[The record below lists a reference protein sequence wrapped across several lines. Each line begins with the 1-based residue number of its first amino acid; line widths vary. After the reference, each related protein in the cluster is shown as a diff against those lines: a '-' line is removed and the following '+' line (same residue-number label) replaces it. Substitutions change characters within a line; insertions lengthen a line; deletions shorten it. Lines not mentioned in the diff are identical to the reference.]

1 MKKAISF
8 LLTLILLFSAL
19 PLETLAFAGDIWPTN
34 PATVEQ
40 ITLEDGALVLQNGY
54 IRVALRRF
62 FGSTPYLTTVPTA
75 KPDGEDNIFCNSQI
89 MWCNF
94 IMYEGGKEIV
104 DPAVVELKKAEF
116 TNRTPNGATSAIK
129 AEYSLLTA
137 MNRVTATMTVYY
149 ELVQLKESGSS
160 KEGTWGVLSSVS
172 DILIDKDSLPKENRD
187 FAFTCGYSI
196 NGFTGMGHS
205 SVLEKPGGPAIKM
218 SRTTVPEKKDGK
230 PLKIT
235 TETSVFTAPV
245 ENLNTKTV
253 PKGYSQWGDVDGVYI
268 TEAYVDAYPWANPFA
283 GLSDYYEK
291 EIQSSSGKDKPIRV
305 ALPRFV
311 SVEPGDKPIHTRVE
325 FESRVGIGFS
335 REDISEESAHFLWG
349 FRELKSAA
357 VTVPSE
363 PDKVDSSIYAKQLAA
378 FADSKGGVR
387 VEPVANGSALEALK
401 KQYGASPIALIN
413 GDYESKNGEAFTF
426 TGGAAML
433 SPSVAATWDT
443 KKGRLV
449 IHRDGSVEQKGVSL
463 NAPTFKF
470 YQPKSG
476 GENELKIT
484 LVKEGFQFGI
494 NPDKNDAI
502 IFVDIPYASVKLE
515 QADTDT
521 EGNLAFNGNIGFQT
535 IFDGA
540 EFSLTELGYGLN
552 EKHEFKVNGIH
563 ATGKFNTASLI
574 GLELAEVEGEVN
586 TFKGRELYAFSLKL
600 NAMDLFETEAELA
613 LVRSKKDGSLLP
625 DNLWFYV
632 KASPGIVLIPPIP
645 VGQLNGGGAGFKNL
659 ASTVNGDYFAIPPI
673 KLRGALTGTYMHLIE
688 GTGNVVLGPSE
699 ISLKATDVG
708 LVGTNASIVESFG
721 YSLKLEGQER
731 SYKNV
736 SYKGV
741 YFVGSKELEVAL
753 PSTEI
758 NVIKLD
764 SAIRLGAFGGV
775 NNGNDQVYLGI
786 GANGTVG
793 GRVQIPENIRAIGGL
808 GVDVANINLI
818 VGGQTTFPIRNVS
831 VEEGMKQAFENVDV
845 YIGAMAYVG
854 NWLANA
860 RVWVLVPQIVETD
873 FRKGGGWDIE
883 VKVFGYLPEWNWE
896 DKGVTPIVQGMLLE
910 DSGEDVPEIYTEEAA
925 EPSAAAQ
932 EAIEQETAEQ
942 ETAVPESTTEGNEET
957 AAETPSGEPSET
969 PSGEP
974 SETPSAAPVETPSG
988 ASVEIPSATPVVEE
1002 STGQEAAAQEAI
1014 GGTEVQAEANGG
1026 SAPEAPVVEESTG
1039 QEEAVQEEAEQENS
1053 SETKTEAQESEEETT
1068 VSGNTAGTETE
1079 EAPASEEEVE
1089 DVSKRPVRK
1098 APVPRN
1104 GGKIQAE
1111 ITVDGGEG
1119 KTPYILLAFDGT
1131 ATEEDIKDNL
1141 KIQKDSTGIN
1151 INWIEEGKDPTD
1163 PDAEINATI
1172 IANMKKSEDDGKVY
1186 HLALMRLK
1194 EGGTYSVSAENG
1206 LSFTDEKG
1214 IDVEPFEELKL
1225 NLDSSNKELAGQV
1238 KHPAENTTYVLR
1250 TYFANTKGGADYLI
1264 DERQI
1269 DAPDNISVSIPTAG
1283 ALSPTGSYYVTSF
1296 LMMEKTA
1303 DLDGDGVDET
1313 ALAAIANQQF
1323 DEQISYTNSNQPGTP
1338 QNVTLELAGNEVM
1351 SAGWKA
1357 VTDADGYAV
1366 RIYQQKGSD
1375 WVDTGFGYDLDK
1387 ETTSINMALTV
1398 GGEETGESKNLSAN
1412 ETYKVGVRAY
1422 RTVEKGK
1429 YYSEE
1434 TFSADKYLP
1443 EYQPLDFMLKVNG
1456 TDCIPDENG
1465 VFHAYI
1471 GGASNTLS
1479 VSSSVQGAGFRVM
1492 RMDRDTGNVITS
1504 DGNGQ
1509 YTIPGFEGSLM
1520 LRIDGITGISGSS
1533 AEDVTSKFLLVSRD
1547 DTAPMLTLSD
1557 PMFYADRTT
1566 GKYQITGMA
1575 DAGSEIL
1582 YGKDGGEST
1591 RAAADGSFTVT
1602 GVLDDSENGDSLYL
1616 TAKDSAGNESAP
1628 QLALIARQTVK
1639 HTVTVNGSHD
1649 QNSGAGDYTANST
1662 VTVRAGI
1669 RSGYTFNGW
1678 TSDSGIVFADARA
1691 SETVFVMPDKAV
1703 TVTANWVRGEENG
1716 ASGGN
1721 NSRQNDHHRSLES
1734 DAIMQWKK
1742 GSGNVEQSIARIW
1755 QGDLKDQAVTTGS
1768 FLDIEEAKN
1777 DRDMTD
1783 TGNIGEAE
1791 TVPGADSTVS
1801 SGEPE
1806 STPDTTGITETT
1818 AGTTETGKTA
1828 DSSVGRILWIILLT
1842 VLGTGIAGGA
1852 VIVFIAKKRSRD

>member
-40 ITLEDGALVLQNGY
+40 ITLDDGALVLQNGY

-62 FGSTPYLTTVPTA
+62 LGSTPYLTTVPTA

-94 IMYEGGKEIV
+94 IMYESGKEIV

-116 TNRTPNGATSAIK
+116 TNRTPNGSTSAIK

-137 MNRVTATMTVYY
+137 MNHITATMTVYY

-160 KEGTWGVLSSVS
+160 KKGTWGVLSSVS
-172 DILIDKDSLPKENRD
+172 DVLIDEDSMPEDVDYNI
-187 FAFTCGYSI
+187 TCGYSI

-218 SRTTVPEKKDGK
+218 SRTTVPQEKDGK

-235 TETSVFTAPV
+235 TENSVFTAPV

-253 PKGYSQWGDVDGVYI
+253 PKGYSEWGDVDGVYI

-305 ALPRFV
+305 ALPTSV
-311 SVEPGDKPIHTRVE
+311 SVEPGDKPINTRVE
-325 FESRVGIGFS
+325 FGSTVGHDYS
-335 REDISEESAHFLWG
+335 REYISEGSAHFLWG

-357 VTVPSE
+357 ATVPSE

-387 VEPVANGSALEALK
+387 VEPVADGAALEALK

-443 KKGRLV
+443 KRGSLV

-470 YQPKSG
+470 YQPKSD

-502 IFVDIPYASVKLE
+502 VFVDIPYASVKLK
-515 QADTDT
+515 QADTDIA
-521 EGNLAFNGNIGFQT
+521 GNLVFNGHIGFQT

-736 SYKGV
+736 GYKGV

-775 NNGNDQVYLGI
+775 NNSNDRVYLGI

-910 DSGEDVPEIYTEEAA
+910 DCGEDVLDIYTEEAA
-925 EPSAAAQ
+925 EPSAA
-932 EAIEQETAEQ
+932 
-942 ETAVPESTTEGNEET
+942 VPESTMEGNGET
-957 AAETPSGEPSET
+957 ATETPSGTPVET
-969 PSGEP
+969 PSGTPVETP
-974 SETPSAAPVETPSG
+974 SGAPVETSSGAPVETPSEAPVETPSEAPVETPSEALVETPSAAPV
-988 ASVEIPSATPVVEE
+988 VE
-1002 STGQEAAAQEAI
+1002 STGQEAAAQEAAAQEAIGGIEVQEAAAQEAIGEIEVQEAAAQEVI
-1014 GGTEVQAEANGG
+1014 GGTEVQ
-1026 SAPEAPVVEESTG
+1026 
-1039 QEEAVQEEAEQENS
+1039 EEAVQENT

-1079 EAPASEEEVE
+1079 EAPVSEEDVEDVE

-1098 APVPRN
+1098 APAPRN
-1104 GGKIQAE
+1104 GGKTQAE

-1141 KIQKDSTGIN
+1141 KIQKDDGADIK

-1194 EGGTYSVSAENG
+1194 NGGTYSVSAENG

-1225 NLDSSNKELAGQV
+1225 KLDSSNKELSGQV
-1238 KHPAENTTYVLR
+1238 MHPAENTTYVLR
-1250 TYFANTKGGADYLI
+1250 TYFANTEGGADYLI

-1269 DAPDNISVSIPTAG
+1269 DDPDNISVSIPTDG
-1283 ALSPTGSYYVTSF
+1283 ALAPTGSYYVTSF

-1323 DEQISYTNSNQPGTP
+1323 DEQISYRNSNEPGTP
-1338 QNVTLELAGNEVM
+1338 QNVRLELAGNEVM
-1351 SAGWKA
+1351 SAGWEA

-1366 RIYQQKGSD
+1366 RIYQQKGND
-1375 WVDTGFGYDLDK
+1375 WIDTGFGYDLDK

-1434 TFSADKYLP
+1434 TYSADKYLP

-1456 TDCIPDENG
+1456 TDCTPDENG

-1479 VSSSVQGAGFRVM
+1479 VSSNVQGADFRVT
-1492 RMDRDTGNVITS
+1492 RMDRDTGNVITP

-1509 YTIPGFEGSLM
+1509 YAIPGFEGSLM
-1520 LRIDGITGISGSS
+1520 LRIDGVTGISSSS

-1582 YGKDGGEST
+1582 YGKDGSEST

-1602 GVLDDSENGDSLYL
+1602 GVLDDSENSDSLYL

-1639 HTVTVNGSHD
+1639 DTATENGSHD
-1649 QNSGAGDYTANST
+1649 QNPGAGERLGSD
-1662 VTVRAGI
+1662 
-1669 RSGYTFNGW
+1669 TF
-1678 TSDSGIVFADARA
+1678 R
-1691 SETVFVMPDKAV
+1691 
-1703 TVTANWVRGEENG
+1703 
-1716 ASGGN
+1716 
-1721 NSRQNDHHRSLES
+1721 
-1734 DAIMQWKK
+1734 QWKE
-1742 GSGNVEQSIARIW
+1742 GTGDAEQSIARIW
-1755 QGDLKDQAVTTGS
+1755 QGGLKDQAVTTGS

-1783 TGNIGEAE
+1783 TGNIGGTE

-1806 STPDTTGITETT
+1806 STPDTTGTTETT

-1828 DSSVGRILWIILLT
+1828 DSSGGRILWIILLT
-1842 VLGTGIAGGA
+1842 VLGAGIAGGA
-1852 VIVFIAKKRSRD
+1852 AIVFIAKKRRRD

>member
-19 PLETLAFAGDIWPTN
+19 PLETLAFAGDICPTN

-40 ITLEDGALVLQNGY
+40 ITLEDGALVLQNDY

-94 IMYEGGKEIV
+94 IMYENGSGKEV
-104 DPAVVELKKAEF
+104 ADPAVVELKKAEF
-116 TNRTPNGATSAIK
+116 TKKTPNGSTSAIK

-137 MNRVTATMTVYY
+137 MNHITATMTVYY

-160 KEGTWGVLSSVS
+160 KKGTWGVLSSVS
-172 DILIDKDSLPKENRD
+172 DVLIDEDSMPEDVDYNI
-187 FAFTCGYSI
+187 TCGYSI

-218 SRTTVPEKKDGK
+218 SRTTVPQEKDGK

-235 TETSVFTAPV
+235 TENSVFTAPV

-253 PKGYSQWGDVDGVYI
+253 PKGYSEWGDVDGVYI

-305 ALPRFV
+305 ALPTSV
-311 SVEPGDKPIHTRVE
+311 SVEPGDKPINTRVE
-325 FESRVGIGFS
+325 FGSTVGHDYS
-335 REDISEESAHFLWG
+335 REYISEGSAHFLWG

-357 VTVPSE
+357 ATVPSE

-387 VEPVANGSALEALK
+387 VEPVADGAALEALK

-443 KKGRLV
+443 KKGSLV

-470 YQPKSG
+470 YQPKSDG
-476 GENELKIT
+476 GNELKIT

-502 IFVDIPYASVKLE
+502 VFVDIPYASVKLK

-521 EGNLAFNGNIGFQT
+521 EGNLVFNGDIGFQT

-552 EKHEFKVNGIH
+552 ERYEFKVNGIH

-708 LVGTNASIVESFG
+708 LVGTNASIVDSFG

-731 SYKNV
+731 SYGNV

-758 NVIKLD
+758 KVITLD

-775 NNGNDQVYLGI
+775 NDSNDRVYLGI

-910 DSGEDVPEIYTEEAA
+910 DSGEDILEIYTEETA
-925 EPSAAAQ
+925 EPSAA
-932 EAIEQETAEQ
+932 
-942 ETAVPESTTEGNEET
+942 VPESTMEGNGET
-957 AAETPSGEPSET
+957 ATETPSGTPVETPSEAPVETPSGEPSET
-969 PSGEP
+969 PSKAP
-974 SETPSAAPVETPSG
+974 VETPSAAPV
-988 ASVEIPSATPVVEE
+988 VE

-1014 GGTEVQAEANGG
+1014 GGIEVQEAAAQEAIGG
-1026 SAPEAPVVEESTG
+1026 IEVQEAAA
-1039 QEEAVQEEAEQENS
+1039 QEVIGGTEVQEEAEQENT
-1053 SETKTEAQESEEETT
+1053 SETKTEAQEETQESEEETT

-1089 DVSKRPVRK
+1089 DVSKHPVRK
-1098 APVPRN
+1098 APAPRN
-1104 GGKIQAE
+1104 GAKTQAD

-1131 ATEEDIKDNL
+1131 VTEEEIKNNL
-1141 KIQKDSTGIN
+1141 KIQKDSREID

-1194 EGGTYSVSAENG
+1194 EGGTYSVSAGNG

-1225 NLDSSNKELAGQV
+1225 NLDSSNKELSGQV

-1269 DAPDNISVSIPTAG
+1269 DAPNNISVSIPTDG
-1283 ALSPTGSYYVTSF
+1283 ALAPTGSYYVTSF

-1303 DLDGDGVDET
+1303 DLDGDDVDET

-1323 DEQISYTNSNQPGTP
+1323 DEQISYRNSNQPGKP

-1351 SAGWKA
+1351 SAGWEA

-1387 ETTSINMALTV
+1387 KTTSINMALTV

-1412 ETYKVGVRAY
+1412 ERYKVGVRAY
-1422 RTVEKGK
+1422 STVEKGK

-1434 TFSADKYLP
+1434 TFSTDKYLP
-1443 EYQPLDFMLKVNG
+1443 EYQPLDFTLKVNG

-1479 VSSSVQGAGFRVM
+1479 VSSNVQGADFRVT
-1492 RMDRDTGNVITS
+1492 RMDTGNVITS

-1509 YTIPGFEGSLM
+1509 YTIPDFEGSLM
-1520 LRIDGITGISGSS
+1520 LRIDGIIGIKDSS

-1582 YGKDGGEST
+1582 YGKDGSEST

-1602 GVLDDSENGDSLYL
+1602 GVLDDSENSDSLYL

-1639 HTVTVNGSHD
+1639 DTATENGSHD
-1649 QNSGAGDYTANST
+1649 QNPGAGE
-1662 VTVRAGI
+1662 RLG
-1669 RSGYTFNGW
+1669 
-1678 TSDSGIVFADARA
+1678 
-1691 SETVFVMPDKAV
+1691 
-1703 TVTANWVRGEENG
+1703 
-1716 ASGGN
+1716 
-1721 NSRQNDHHRSLES
+1721 S
-1734 DAIMQWKK
+1734 DAFRQWKE
-1742 GSGNVEQSIARIW
+1742 GTGDAEQSIARIW
-1755 QGDLKDQAVTTGS
+1755 QGGLKDQAVTTGS

-1783 TGNIGEAE
+1783 TGNIGGTE

-1806 STPDTTGITETT
+1806 STPDTTGTTETT

-1828 DSSVGRILWIILLT
+1828 DSSGGRILWIILLT
-1842 VLGTGIAGGA
+1842 VLGAGIAGGA
-1852 VIVFIAKKRSRD
+1852 VIVFIAKKRSKDR

>member
-40 ITLEDGALVLQNGY
+40 ITLEDGALVLQNDY

-62 FGSTPYLTTVPTA
+62 LGSTPYLTTVPTA

-94 IMYEGGKEIV
+94 IMYENGSGKEV
-104 DPAVVELKKAEF
+104 ADPAVVELKKAEF
-116 TNRTPNGATSAIK
+116 TKKTPNGSTSAIK

-137 MNRVTATMTVYY
+137 MNHITATMTVYY

-235 TETSVFTAPV
+235 TENSVFTAPV
-245 ENLNTKTV
+245 ENLDTKTV
-253 PKGYSQWGDVDGVYI
+253 PKGYSSWGDVDGVYI

-305 ALPRFV
+305 ELPTFV
-311 SVEPGDKPIHTRVE
+311 SVEPGDKPINTRVA
-325 FESRVGIGFS
+325 FESRVGFEFS
-335 REDISEESAHFLWG
+335 RENISEGSAHFLWG

-357 VTVPSE
+357 ATVPSE

-387 VEPVANGSALEALK
+387 VEPVADGAALEALK

-443 KKGRLV
+443 EKGSLV
-449 IHRDGSVEQKGVSL
+449 IHRDGRVEQEGVSL

-476 GENELKIT
+476 EDRELKIT

-494 NPDKNDAI
+494 DPDKNDAI
-502 IFVDIPYASVKLE
+502 VFVDIPYASVKLK

-521 EGNLAFNGNIGFQT
+521 AGNLVFNGHIGFQT

-731 SYKNV
+731 SYNNV
-736 SYKGV
+736 RYKGV

-775 NNGNDQVYLGI
+775 NNSNDRVYLGI

-808 GVDVANINLI
+808 GVDVANIDLI

-896 DKGVTPIVQGMLLE
+896 DKGVTPVVQGMLLE
-910 DSGEDVPEIYTEEAA
+910 DSGEDVLEIYTEEAA
-925 EPSAAAQ
+925 EPSAA
-932 EAIEQETAEQ
+932 
-942 ETAVPESTTEGNEET
+942 VPESTTEGNGET
-957 AAETPSGEPSET
+957 ATETPSGAPVET
-969 PSGEP
+969 PSGAPVETP
-974 SETPSAAPVETPSG
+974 SGVPVETPSATPVETPSAAPVETPSG
-988 ASVEIPSATPVVEE
+988 TPAVE
-1002 STGQEAAAQEAI
+1002 STGQEEAMQEAAAQEAVAQEAVVQEAVAQEEAMQEAVVQEVI
-1014 GGTEVQAEANGG
+1014 GGTEVQEG
-1026 SAPEAPVVEESTG
+1026 
-1039 QEEAVQEEAEQENS
+1039 AVQENT
-1053 SETKTEAQESEEETT
+1053 SETKTEAQEETQESEEETT

-1079 EAPASEEEVE
+1079 EVPVSEEDVE
-1089 DVSKRPVRK
+1089 DVSKRPIRK
-1098 APVPRN
+1098 APAPRN
-1104 GGKIQAE
+1104 GGRIQAE

-1131 ATEEDIKDNL
+1131 VTEEEIKNNL
-1141 KIQKDSTGIN
+1141 KMQKDGSDID
-1151 INWIEEGKDPTD
+1151 INWTEEGKDPTD

-1194 EGGTYSVSAENG
+1194 NGGTYSVRAENG

-1214 IDVEPFEELKL
+1214 IAVEPFEELNL
-1225 NLDSSNKELAGQV
+1225 NLDSSKNELSGQV
-1238 KHPAENTTYVLR
+1238 KHPAGNTTYVLR
-1250 TYFANTKGGADYLI
+1250 TYFAKTKGGADYLI

-1269 DAPDNISVSIPTAG
+1269 DAPDKISVSIPTDG
-1283 ALSPTGSYYVTSF
+1283 ALAPTGSYYVTSF
-1296 LMMEKTA
+1296 LMMEKKA

-1323 DEQISYTNSNQPGTP
+1323 DEQISYRNSNQPGEP

-1351 SAGWKA
+1351 SAGWEA
-1357 VTDADGYAV
+1357 VTGADGYAV

-1434 TFSADKYLP
+1434 TFSTDKYLP
-1443 EYQPLDFMLKVNG
+1443 EYQPLDFTLKVNG
-1456 TDCIPDENG
+1456 TDCTPDENG

-1479 VSSSVQGAGFRVM
+1479 VSSNVQGADFRVM
-1492 RMDRDTGNVITS
+1492 RMDTGNVITP

-1520 LRIDGITGISGSS
+1520 LRIDGVTRILGSS

-1582 YGKDGGEST
+1582 YGKDGSEST
-1591 RAAADGSFTVT
+1591 RAAADGSFTVI
-1602 GVLDDSENGDSLYL
+1602 GVLDDSENSDSLYL

-1639 HTVTVNGSHD
+1639 DTATENGSHD
-1649 QNSGAGDYTANST
+1649 QNKGAGE
-1662 VTVRAGI
+1662 RLG
-1669 RSGYTFNGW
+1669 
-1678 TSDSGIVFADARA
+1678 
-1691 SETVFVMPDKAV
+1691 
-1703 TVTANWVRGEENG
+1703 
-1716 ASGGN
+1716 
-1721 NSRQNDHHRSLES
+1721 S
-1734 DAIMQWKK
+1734 DAFRKWKE
-1742 GSGNVEQSIARIW
+1742 GTDDAEQSIARIW
-1755 QGDLKDQAVTTGS
+1755 QGGLKDQAVTTGS

-1783 TGNIGEAE
+1783 TGNIGGTE

-1801 SGEPE
+1801 TGEME
-1806 STPDTTGITETT
+1806 STPDT

-1828 DSSVGRILWIILLT
+1828 DSSGSRIRWSILLT
-1842 VLGTGIAGGA
+1842 ILGGGIAGGA
-1852 VIVFIAKKRSRD
+1852 VIVFIAKKRRRD

>member
-94 IMYEGGKEIV
+94 IMYENGSGKEV
-104 DPAVVELKKAEF
+104 ADPAVVELKKAEF
-116 TNRTPNGATSAIK
+116 TKKTPNGSTSAIK

-137 MNRVTATMTVYY
+137 MNHITATMTVYY

-160 KEGTWGVLSSVS
+160 KKGTWGVLSSVS
-172 DILIDKDSLPKENRD
+172 DVLIDEDSMPEDVDYNI
-187 FAFTCGYSI
+187 TCGYSI

-218 SRTTVPEKKDGK
+218 SRTTVPQEKDGK

-235 TETSVFTAPV
+235 TENSVFTAPV

-253 PKGYSQWGDVDGVYI
+253 PKGYSEWGDVDGVYI

-305 ALPRFV
+305 ALPTSV
-311 SVEPGDKPIHTRVE
+311 SVEPGDKPINTRVE
-325 FESRVGIGFS
+325 FGSTVGHDYS
-335 REDISEESAHFLWG
+335 REYISEGSAHFLWG

-357 VTVPSE
+357 ATVPSE

-387 VEPVANGSALEALK
+387 VEPVADGAALEALK

-443 KKGRLV
+443 KKGSLV

-470 YQPKSG
+470 YQPKSD

-502 IFVDIPYASVKLE
+502 VFVDIPYASVKLK
-515 QADTDT
+515 QADTDIA
-521 EGNLAFNGNIGFQT
+521 GNLVFNGHIGFQT

-708 LVGTNASIVESFG
+708 LVGMNASIVDSFG

-731 SYKNV
+731 SYGNV

-775 NNGNDQVYLGI
+775 NNSNDRVYLGI

-808 GVDVANINLI
+808 GVNVANINLI

-910 DSGEDVPEIYTEEAA
+910 DSGEDILEIYTEE
-925 EPSAAAQ
+925 
-932 EAIEQETAEQ
+932 TAQ
-942 ETAVPESTTEGNEET
+942 ETAVSESTMEGNGET
-957 AAETPSGEPSET
+957 ATETPSGTPVET
-969 PSGEP
+969 PSGTPVETP
-974 SETPSAAPVETPSG
+974 SGAPVETPSEAPVETPSEALVETPSAAPV
-988 ASVEIPSATPVVEE
+988 VE

-1026 SAPEAPVVEESTG
+1026 SAPEAPVVEESTE
-1039 QEEAVQEEAEQENS
+1039 QEEAVQEEAEQENT
-1053 SETKTEAQESEEETT
+1053 SETKTEAQEETQESEEETT

-1089 DVSKRPVRK
+1089 DVSKHPVRK
-1098 APVPRN
+1098 APAPRN
-1104 GGKIQAE
+1104 GAKTQAD

-1131 ATEEDIKDNL
+1131 VTEEEIKNNL
-1141 KIQKDSTGIN
+1141 KIQKDSSEID

-1163 PDAEINATI
+1163 PNAEINATI

-1269 DAPDNISVSIPTAG
+1269 DAPDNISVSIPTDG
-1283 ALSPTGSYYVTSF
+1283 ALAPTGSYYVTSF

-1323 DEQISYTNSNQPGTP
+1323 DEQISYRNSNQPGKP

-1412 ETYKVGVRAY
+1412 ERYKVGVRAY
-1422 RTVEKGK
+1422 STVEKGK

-1434 TFSADKYLP
+1434 TFSTDKYLP
-1443 EYQPLDFMLKVNG
+1443 EYQPLDFTLKVNG

-1479 VSSSVQGAGFRVM
+1479 VSSNVQGADFRVT
-1492 RMDRDTGNVITS
+1492 RMDTGNVITS

-1509 YTIPGFEGSLM
+1509 YTIPDFEGSLM
-1520 LRIDGITGISGSS
+1520 LRIDGITGIPDSS

-1602 GVLDDSENGDSLYL
+1602 GVLDGRENSDSLYL

-1639 HTVTVNGSHD
+1639 DTATENGSHD
-1649 QNSGAGDYTANST
+1649 QNPGAGE
-1662 VTVRAGI
+1662 RLG
-1669 RSGYTFNGW
+1669 F
-1678 TSDSGIVFADARA
+1678 DA
-1691 SETVFVMPDKAV
+1691 F
-1703 TVTANWVRGEENG
+1703 G
-1716 ASGGN
+1716 
-1721 NSRQNDHHRSLES
+1721 
-1734 DAIMQWKK
+1734 QWKE
-1742 GSGNVEQSIARIW
+1742 GTGDAEQSIARIW
-1755 QGDLKDQAVTTGS
+1755 QGGLKDQAVTTGS

-1783 TGNIGEAE
+1783 TGNIGGTE

-1806 STPDTTGITETT
+1806 STPDTTGTTETT

-1828 DSSVGRILWIILLT
+1828 DSSGGRILWIILLT
-1842 VLGTGIAGGA
+1842 VLGAGIAGGA
-1852 VIVFIAKKRSRD
+1852 AIVFIAKKRSKDR

>member
-34 PATVEQ
+34 PETVKQ

-54 IRVALRRF
+54 IRVALRKF

-94 IMYEGGKEIV
+94 IMYENGSGKEV
-104 DPAVVELKKAEF
+104 ADPAVVELKKAEF
-116 TNRTPNGATSAIK
+116 TNRTPNGSTSAIK

-137 MNRVTATMTVYY
+137 MNHITATMTVYY
-149 ELVQLKESGSS
+149 ELVQLKES
-160 KEGTWGVLSSVS
+160 TWGVLSSVS
-172 DILIDKDSLPKENRD
+172 DVLIDEDSMPEDVDYNI
-187 FAFTCGYSI
+187 TCGYSI

-218 SRTTVPEKKDGK
+218 SRTTVPQEKDGK

-235 TETSVFTAPV
+235 TENSVFTAPV

-253 PKGYSQWGDVDGVYI
+253 PKGYSSWGDVDGVYI

-283 GLSDYYEK
+283 GLSDYYKK

-305 ALPRFV
+305 ALPTSV
-311 SVEPGDKPIHTRVE
+311 SVEPGDKPINTRVE
-325 FESRVGIGFS
+325 FGSPVGHDYS
-335 REDISEESAHFLWG
+335 REGISEGSAHFLWG

-357 VTVPSE
+357 ATVPSE

-387 VEPVANGSALEALK
+387 VEPVADGAALEALK

-443 KKGRLV
+443 EKGSLV
-449 IHRDGSVEQKGVSL
+449 IHRDGRVEQKGVSL

-476 GENELKIT
+476 EDSELKIT

-502 IFVDIPYASVKLE
+502 VFVDIPYASVKLE
-515 QADTDT
+515 QADTDIA
-521 EGNLAFNGNIGFQT
+521 GNLVFNGHIGFQT

-586 TFKGRELYAFSLKL
+586 TFKGRELYAFSLNL

-758 NVIKLD
+758 NVIMLD

-775 NNGNDQVYLGI
+775 NNSNDQVYLGI

-854 NWLANA
+854 CWLANA

-896 DKGVTPIVQGMLLE
+896 DKGVTPVVQGMLLE
-910 DSGEDVPEIYTEEAA
+910 DSGEDVLEIYTEEAA
-925 EPSAAAQ
+925 EPSAAEQ
-932 EAIEQETAEQ
+932 EAIEQEAAEQ
-942 ETAVPESTTEGNEET
+942 ETAVPESTTEGNGET
-957 AAETPSGEPSET
+957 ATETPSGTPVEP
-969 PSGEP
+969 PSGAP
-974 SETPSAAPVETPSG
+974 VETPSAAPVETPSG
-988 ASVEIPSATPVVEE
+988 APVETSSGTPALE
-1002 STGQEAAAQEAI
+1002 STGQEAAAQEAVVQEAI
-1014 GGTEVQAEANGG
+1014 GGIEVQAAAAQEAIGG
-1026 SAPEAPVVEESTG
+1026 IEVQTEAIL
-1039 QEEAVQEEAEQENS
+1039 ENT
-1053 SETKTEAQESEEETT
+1053 SETKTEAQEEAQESEEETT

-1079 EAPASEEEVE
+1079 EAPASEEDVEDVE

-1104 GGKIQAE
+1104 GGKIQAD
-1111 ITVDGGEG
+1111 IKVDGDEG
-1119 KTPYILLAFDGT
+1119 NTPYILLAFDGT
-1131 ATEEDIKDNL
+1131 VTEEEIKKNL
-1141 KIQKDSTGIN
+1141 KIQKDGSEID

-1163 PDAEINATI
+1163 LNAEINATI

-1194 EGGTYSVSAENG
+1194 NGGTYSVSADNG

-1214 IDVEPFEELKL
+1214 IAVEPFEELGL
-1225 NLDSSNKELAGQV
+1225 NLDSSKKELSGQV
-1238 KHPAENTTYVLR
+1238 KHPAGNTTYVLR

-1269 DAPDNISVSIPTAG
+1269 DDPDNISVSIPTDG
-1283 ALSPTGSYYVTSF
+1283 ALAPTGSYYVTSF
-1296 LMMEKTA
+1296 LMMEKEA
-1303 DLDGDGVDET
+1303 DLDGDGEDET

-1323 DEQISYTNSNQPGTP
+1323 DEQISYINSNQPGKP

-1351 SAGWKA
+1351 RAGWNA

-1366 RIYQQKGSD
+1366 RIYQLKGSD

-1387 ETTSINMALTV
+1387 KITSINMALTV

-1434 TFSADKYLP
+1434 AFSADKYLP
-1443 EYQPLDFMLKVNG
+1443 EYQPLDFTLKVNG
-1456 TDCIPDENG
+1456 TDCTPDENG

-1471 GGASNTLS
+1471 GGASNTLN
-1479 VSSSVQGAGFRVM
+1479 VSSNVQGAYFKVT
-1492 RMDRDTGNVITS
+1492 RMDKDPGNVITP

-1509 YTIPGFEGSLM
+1509 YAIPGFEGSLM
-1520 LRIDGITGISGSS
+1520 LRIDGIAGIPGSS

-1557 PMFYADRTT
+1557 PIFYADRTT

-1582 YGKDGGEST
+1582 FGGDDGGST
-1591 RAAADGSFTVT
+1591 RAAADGSFSVI
-1602 GVLDDSENGDSLYL
+1602 GVLDDRENSDSLYL

-1639 HTVTVNGSHD
+1639 DTVTENGSHD
-1649 QNSGAGDYTANST
+1649 QNPGAGE
-1662 VTVRAGI
+1662 R
-1669 RSGYTFNGW
+1669 
-1678 TSDSGIVFADARA
+1678 
-1691 SETVFVMPDKAV
+1691 
-1703 TVTANWVRGEENG
+1703 
-1716 ASGGN
+1716 
-1721 NSRQNDHHRSLES
+1721 LES
-1734 DAIMQWKK
+1734 DAFRQWKE
-1742 GSGNVEQSIARIW
+1742 GSGNAEQSIARIW
-1755 QGDLKDQAVTTGS
+1755 QGGLKDQAVTTGS

-1777 DRDMTD
+1777 DRDITD
-1783 TGNIGEAE
+1783 TGNIGGTE

-1801 SGEPE
+1801 TGEME
-1806 STPDTTGITETT
+1806 STPDT

-1828 DSSVGRILWIILLT
+1828 DSSGDRIRWSILLT
-1842 VLGTGIAGGA
+1842 VLGIGIAGGA
-1852 VIVFIAKKRSRD
+1852 VIVFIVKKRRRD

>member
-54 IRVALRRF
+54 IRVALRKF

-94 IMYEGGKEIV
+94 IMYESGKEIV

-116 TNRTPNGATSAIK
+116 TNRTPNGSTSAIK

-137 MNRVTATMTVYY
+137 MNHVTATMTVYY

-235 TETSVFTAPV
+235 TENSVFTAPV
-245 ENLNTKTV
+245 ENLDTKTV
-253 PKGYSQWGDVDGVYI
+253 PKGYSSWGDVDGVYI

-305 ALPRFV
+305 ELPTFV
-311 SVEPGDKPIHTRVE
+311 SVEPGDKPINTRVA
-325 FESRVGIGFS
+325 FESRVGFEFS
-335 REDISEESAHFLWG
+335 RENISEGSAHFLWG

-357 VTVPSE
+357 ATVPSE

-387 VEPVANGSALEALK
+387 VEPVADGAALEALK

-443 KKGRLV
+443 EKGSLV
-449 IHRDGSVEQKGVSL
+449 IHRDGRVEQEGVSL

-476 GENELKIT
+476 EDRELKIT

-494 NPDKNDAI
+494 DPDKNDAI
-502 IFVDIPYASVKLE
+502 VFVDIPYASVKLK

-521 EGNLAFNGNIGFQT
+521 AGNLVFNGQIGFQT

-731 SYKNV
+731 CYKNV

-758 NVIKLD
+758 NVIMLD

-775 NNGNDQVYLGI
+775 NNSNDQVYLGI

-854 NWLANA
+854 CWLANA

-896 DKGVTPIVQGMLLE
+896 DKGVTPVVQGMLLE
-910 DSGEDVPEIYTEEAA
+910 DSGEDVLEIYTEEAA
-925 EPSAAAQ
+925 EPSAA
-932 EAIEQETAEQ
+932 
-942 ETAVPESTTEGNEET
+942 VPESTTEGNGET
-957 AAETPSGEPSET
+957 ATETPSGAPVET
-969 PSGEP
+969 PSGAPVETP
-974 SETPSAAPVETPSG
+974 SGVPVETPSATPVETPSAAPVETPSG
-988 ASVEIPSATPVVEE
+988 TPAVE
-1002 STGQEAAAQEAI
+1002 STGQEEAMQEAAAQEAVAQEAVVQEAVAQEEAMQEAVVQEVI
-1014 GGTEVQAEANGG
+1014 GGTEVQEG
-1026 SAPEAPVVEESTG
+1026 
-1039 QEEAVQEEAEQENS
+1039 AVQENT
-1053 SETKTEAQESEEETT
+1053 SETKTEAQEETQESEEETT

-1079 EAPASEEEVE
+1079 EVPVSEEDVE
-1089 DVSKRPVRK
+1089 DVSKRPIRK
-1098 APVPRN
+1098 APAPRN
-1104 GGKIQAE
+1104 GGRIQAE

-1131 ATEEDIKDNL
+1131 VTEEEIKNNL
-1141 KIQKDSTGIN
+1141 KMQKDGSDID
-1151 INWIEEGKDPTD
+1151 INWTEEGKDPTD

-1194 EGGTYSVSAENG
+1194 NGGTYSVRAENG

-1214 IDVEPFEELKL
+1214 IAVEPFEELNL
-1225 NLDSSNKELAGQV
+1225 NLDSSKNELSGQV
-1238 KHPAENTTYVLR
+1238 KHPAGNTTYVLR
-1250 TYFANTKGGADYLI
+1250 TYFAKTKGGADYLI

-1269 DAPDNISVSIPTAG
+1269 DAPDKISVSIPTDG
-1283 ALSPTGSYYVTSF
+1283 ALAPTGSYYVTSF
-1296 LMMEKTA
+1296 LMMEKKA

-1323 DEQISYTNSNQPGTP
+1323 DEQISYRNSNQPGEP

-1351 SAGWKA
+1351 SAGWEA
-1357 VTDADGYAV
+1357 VTGADGYAV

-1434 TFSADKYLP
+1434 TFSTDKYLP
-1443 EYQPLDFMLKVNG
+1443 EYQPLDFTLKVNG
-1456 TDCIPDENG
+1456 TDCTPDENG

-1479 VSSSVQGAGFRVM
+1479 VSSNVQGADFRVM
-1492 RMDRDTGNVITS
+1492 RMDTGNVITP

-1520 LRIDGITGISGSS
+1520 LRIDGVTRILGSS

-1582 YGKDGGEST
+1582 YGKDGSEST

-1602 GVLDDSENGDSLYL
+1602 GVLYDSENSDSLYL

-1639 HTVTVNGSHD
+1639 DTATENGSHD
-1649 QNSGAGDYTANST
+1649 QNPGAGK
-1662 VTVRAGI
+1662 RLG
-1669 RSGYTFNGW
+1669 
-1678 TSDSGIVFADARA
+1678 
-1691 SETVFVMPDKAV
+1691 
-1703 TVTANWVRGEENG
+1703 
-1716 ASGGN
+1716 
-1721 NSRQNDHHRSLES
+1721 S
-1734 DAIMQWKK
+1734 DAFRKWKE
-1742 GSGNVEQSIARIW
+1742 GTGDAEQSIARIW
-1755 QGDLKDQAVTTGS
+1755 QGGLKDQAVTTGS

-1783 TGNIGEAE
+1783 TGNIGGTE

-1801 SGEPE
+1801 TGEME
-1806 STPDTTGITETT
+1806 STPDT
-1818 AGTTETGKTA
+1818 ADTTETGKTA
-1828 DSSVGRILWIILLT
+1828 DSSGDRIRWSILLT
-1842 VLGTGIAGGA
+1842 ILGGGIAGGA
-1852 VIVFIAKKRSRD
+1852 VIVFIAKKRRRD

>member
-94 IMYEGGKEIV
+94 IMYESGKEIV

-116 TNRTPNGATSAIK
+116 TNRTPNGSTSAIK

-137 MNRVTATMTVYY
+137 MNHVTATMTVYY

-172 DILIDKDSLPKENRD
+172 DILIDRDSLPKENRD

-235 TETSVFTAPV
+235 TENSVFTAPV

-253 PKGYSQWGDVDGVYI
+253 PKGYSEWGDVDGVYI

-305 ALPRFV
+305 ALPTFV
-311 SVEPGDKPIHTRVE
+311 SVEPGDKPINTRVA
-325 FESRVGIGFS
+325 FESRVGFEFS
-335 REDISEESAHFLWG
+335 RENISEGSAHFLWG

-357 VTVPSE
+357 ATVPSE

-387 VEPVANGSALEALK
+387 VEPVADGAALEALK

-443 KKGRLV
+443 EKGSLV
-449 IHRDGSVEQKGVSL
+449 IHRDGRVEQEGVSL

-476 GENELKIT
+476 EDRELKIT

-494 NPDKNDAI
+494 DPDKNDAI
-502 IFVDIPYASVKLE
+502 VFVDIPYASVKLK

-521 EGNLAFNGNIGFQT
+521 AGNLVFNGQIGFQT

-758 NVIKLD
+758 NVIMLD

-775 NNGNDQVYLGI
+775 NNSNDQVYLGI

-854 NWLANA
+854 CWLANA

-896 DKGVTPIVQGMLLE
+896 DKGVTPVVQGMLLE
-910 DSGEDVPEIYTEEAA
+910 DSGEDVLEIYTEEAA
-925 EPSAAAQ
+925 EPSAATQ
-932 EAIEQETAEQ
+932 EAIEQETAM
-942 ETAVPESTTEGNEET
+942 PESTTEGNGET
-957 AAETPSGEPSET
+957 ATETPSGTPVET
-969 PSGEP
+969 PSGAPVETP
-974 SETPSAAPVETPSG
+974 SGAPVETPSAAPVETSSG
-988 ASVEIPSATPVVEE
+988 APAVE
-1002 STGQEAAAQEAI
+1002 STGQEEAAQEAI
-1014 GGTEVQAEANGG
+1014 GGIEVQTEAIL
-1026 SAPEAPVVEESTG
+1026 
-1039 QEEAVQEEAEQENS
+1039 ENT
-1053 SETKTEAQESEEETT
+1053 SETKTEAQEEAQESEEETT

-1079 EAPASEEEVE
+1079 EAPASEEDVEDVE

-1104 GGKIQAE
+1104 GGKIQAD
-1111 ITVDGGEG
+1111 IKVDGDEG
-1119 KTPYILLAFDGT
+1119 NTPYILLAFDGT
-1131 ATEEDIKDNL
+1131 VTEEEIKKNL
-1141 KIQKDSTGIN
+1141 KIQKDGSEID

-1163 PDAEINATI
+1163 LNAEINATI

-1194 EGGTYSVSAENG
+1194 NGGTYSVSAENG
-1206 LSFTDEKG
+1206 LSFTDERG
-1214 IDVEPFEELKL
+1214 IDVEPFEELGL
-1225 NLDSSNKELAGQV
+1225 NLDSSKKELFGQV
-1238 KHPAENTTYVLR
+1238 KHPAGNTTYVLR

-1269 DAPDNISVSIPTAG
+1269 DAPDNISVSIPTDG
-1283 ALSPTGSYYVTSF
+1283 ALAPTGSYYVTSF
-1296 LMMEKTA
+1296 LMMEKKA

-1323 DEQISYTNSNQPGTP
+1323 DEQISYINSNQPGKP

-1351 SAGWKA
+1351 RAGWNA

-1366 RIYQQKGSD
+1366 RIYQLKGSD

-1387 ETTSINMALTV
+1387 KITSINMALTV

-1412 ETYKVGVRAY
+1412 ETYKVGVRSY

-1443 EYQPLDFMLKVNG
+1443 EYQPLDFTLKVNG
-1456 TDCIPDENG
+1456 TDCTPDENG

-1471 GGASNTLS
+1471 GGASNTLT
-1479 VSSSVQGAGFRVM
+1479 VSSNVQGAGFRVT
-1492 RMDRDTGNVITS
+1492 RMDKDTGNVITP

-1509 YTIPGFEGSLM
+1509 YAIPGFEGSLM
-1520 LRIDGITGISGSS
+1520 LRIDGITGIPGSS
-1533 AEDVTSKFLLVSRD
+1533 TEDVTSKFLLVSRD

-1566 GKYQITGMA
+1566 GKYQITGMT

-1582 YGKDGGEST
+1582 YGKDGSEST

-1602 GVLDDSENGDSLYL
+1602 GVLDDSENSDSLYL

-1639 HTVTVNGSHD
+1639 DTATENGSHD
-1649 QNSGAGDYTANST
+1649 QNPGAGE
-1662 VTVRAGI
+1662 RLG
-1669 RSGYTFNGW
+1669 
-1678 TSDSGIVFADARA
+1678 
-1691 SETVFVMPDKAV
+1691 
-1703 TVTANWVRGEENG
+1703 
-1716 ASGGN
+1716 
-1721 NSRQNDHHRSLES
+1721 S
-1734 DAIMQWKK
+1734 DAFRQWKE
-1742 GSGNVEQSIARIW
+1742 GTGDAEQSIARIW
-1755 QGDLKDQAVTTGS
+1755 QGGLKDQAVATGS

-1783 TGNIGEAE
+1783 TGNIGGTE

-1801 SGEPE
+1801 TGEME
-1806 STPDTTGITETT
+1806 STPDT
-1818 AGTTETGKTA
+1818 AGTTETGNTA
-1828 DSSVGRILWIILLT
+1828 DSSGDRIRWSILLA

-1852 VIVFIAKKRSRD
+1852 VIVFIVKKRRRD

>member
-94 IMYEGGKEIV
+94 IMYESGKEIV

-116 TNRTPNGATSAIK
+116 TNRTPNGSTSAIK

-137 MNRVTATMTVYY
+137 MNHVTATMTVYY

-172 DILIDKDSLPKENRD
+172 DILIDRDSLPKENRD

-235 TETSVFTAPV
+235 TENSVFTAPV
-245 ENLNTKTV
+245 ENLDTKTV
-253 PKGYSQWGDVDGVYI
+253 PKGYSSWGDVDGVYI

-305 ALPRFV
+305 ALPTSV
-311 SVEPGDKPIHTRVE
+311 SVEPGDKPINTRVA
-325 FESRVGIGFS
+325 FESRVGFEFS
-335 REDISEESAHFLWG
+335 RENISEGSAHFLWG

-387 VEPVANGSALEALK
+387 VEPVADGAALEALK

-443 KKGRLV
+443 EKGSLV

-470 YQPKSG
+470 YQPKIG

-494 NPDKNDAI
+494 NPGKNDAI
-502 IFVDIPYASVKLE
+502 VFVDIPYASVKLE

-521 EGNLAFNGNIGFQT
+521 AGNLVFNGHIGFQT

-673 KLRGALTGTYMHLIE
+673 KLRGALTGTYLHLIE

-699 ISLKATDVG
+699 ISLKATDIG
-708 LVGTNASIVESFG
+708 LVGTNASIVKSFG

-758 NVIKLD
+758 DVIELD

-775 NNGNDQVYLGI
+775 NNSNDQVYLGI

-854 NWLANA
+854 CWLANA

-896 DKGVTPIVQGMLLE
+896 DKGVTPVVQGMLLE
-910 DSGEDVPEIYTEEAA
+910 DSGEDVLEIYTEEAA
-925 EPSAAAQ
+925 EPSAATQ
-932 EAIEQETAEQ
+932 EAIEQETAM
-942 ETAVPESTTEGNEET
+942 PESTTEGNGET
-957 AAETPSGEPSET
+957 ATETPFGTPVETPSSTPVET
-969 PSGEP
+969 PS
-974 SETPSAAPVETPSG
+974 TAPVETPSG
-988 ASVEIPSATPVVEE
+988 APVETPS
-1002 STGQEAAAQEAI
+1002 G
-1014 GGTEVQAEANGG
+1014 
-1026 SAPEAPVVEESTG
+1026 APVETSSGTPALESTG
-1039 QEEAVQEEAEQENS
+1039 QEEAVLEAAAQEAVVLEAIGGIEVQAAAVQEAIGGIEVQTAAILENT
-1053 SETKTEAQESEEETT
+1053 SETKTEAQEEAQESEEETT

-1079 EAPASEEEVE
+1079 EAPVSEEDVE
-1089 DVSKRPVRK
+1089 DVEDVGKRPVRK

-1104 GGKIQAE
+1104 GGRTQAD

-1119 KTPYILLAFDGT
+1119 KTPYILLAFDGNV
-1131 ATEEDIKDNL
+1131 TEEEIKNNL
-1141 KIQKDSTGIN
+1141 KIQKDSSYIN

-1163 PDAEINATI
+1163 LNAEINATI

-1194 EGGTYSVSAENG
+1194 NGGTYSVSADDG

-1214 IDVEPFEELKL
+1214 IAVEPFEELDL
-1225 NLDSSNKELAGQV
+1225 NLDSSTNKLSGQV

-1269 DAPDNISVSIPTAG
+1269 DAPDNISVSIPTDG
-1283 ALSPTGSYYVTSF
+1283 ALAPTGSYYVTSF

-1323 DEQISYTNSNQPGTP
+1323 DQQISYKNSIEPGKP
-1338 QNVTLELAGNEVM
+1338 QKVTLELAGNEVM
-1351 SAGWKA
+1351 SAGWEA

-1366 RIYQQKGSD
+1366 RIYQQKGGD
-1375 WVDTGFGYDLDK
+1375 FVDTGFGYDLDK

-1412 ETYKVGVRAY
+1412 ERYKVGVRAY

-1434 TFSADKYLP
+1434 TFSDDKYLP
-1443 EYQPLDFMLKVNG
+1443 EYQPLDFTLKVNG
-1456 TDCIPDENG
+1456 TDCTPDENG

-1479 VSSSVQGAGFRVM
+1479 VSSNVQGAYFKVT
-1492 RMDRDTGNVITS
+1492 RMDTGNEITP

-1509 YTIPGFEGSLM
+1509 YAIPGFEGSLM

-1533 AEDVTSKFLLVSRD
+1533 AKDVTSKFLLVSRD

-1582 YGKDGGEST
+1582 YGKDGSEST

-1602 GVLDDSENGDSLYL
+1602 GVLDDRENSDSLYL

-1639 HTVTVNGSHD
+1639 DTATENGSHD
-1649 QNSGAGDYTANST
+1649 QNPGAGE
-1662 VTVRAGI
+1662 RLG
-1669 RSGYTFNGW
+1669 
-1678 TSDSGIVFADARA
+1678 
-1691 SETVFVMPDKAV
+1691 
-1703 TVTANWVRGEENG
+1703 
-1716 ASGGN
+1716 
-1721 NSRQNDHHRSLES
+1721 S
-1734 DAIMQWKK
+1734 DAFRQWKE
-1742 GSGNVEQSIARIW
+1742 GSGNAEQSIARIW
-1755 QGDLKDQAVTTGS
+1755 QGGLKDQAVATGG

-1783 TGNIGEAE
+1783 TGNIGGTE
-1791 TVPGADSTVS
+1791 TVPGADSTIS
-1801 SGEPE
+1801 TGEME
-1806 STPDTTGITETT
+1806 STPDT

-1828 DSSVGRILWIILLT
+1828 DSSGDRIRWSILLT
-1842 VLGTGIAGGA
+1842 VLGIGIAGGA
-1852 VIVFIAKKRSRD
+1852 VIVFIVKKRRRD

>member
-54 IRVALRRF
+54 IRVALRKF

-94 IMYEGGKEIV
+94 IMYESGKEIV

-116 TNRTPNGATSAIK
+116 TNRTPNGSTSAIK

-137 MNRVTATMTVYY
+137 MNHVTATMTVYY

-235 TETSVFTAPV
+235 TENSVFTAPV
-245 ENLNTKTV
+245 ENLDTKTV
-253 PKGYSQWGDVDGVYI
+253 PKGYSSWGDVDGVYI

-305 ALPRFV
+305 ELPTFV
-311 SVEPGDKPIHTRVE
+311 SVEPGDKPINTRVA
-325 FESRVGIGFS
+325 FESRVGFEFS
-335 REDISEESAHFLWG
+335 RENISEGSAHFLWG

-357 VTVPSE
+357 ATVPSE

-387 VEPVANGSALEALK
+387 VEPVADGAALEALK

-443 KKGRLV
+443 EKGSLV
-449 IHRDGSVEQKGVSL
+449 IHRDGRVEQEGVSL

-476 GENELKIT
+476 EDRELKIT

-494 NPDKNDAI
+494 DPDKNDAI
-502 IFVDIPYASVKLE
+502 VFVDIPYASVKLK

-521 EGNLAFNGNIGFQT
+521 AGNLVFNGQIGFQT

-731 SYKNV
+731 CYKNV

-758 NVIKLD
+758 NVIMLD

-775 NNGNDQVYLGI
+775 NNSNDQVYLGI

-854 NWLANA
+854 CWLANA

-896 DKGVTPIVQGMLLE
+896 DKGVTPVVQGMLLE
-910 DSGEDVPEIYTEEAA
+910 DSGEDVLEIYTEEAA
-925 EPSAAAQ
+925 EPSAA
-932 EAIEQETAEQ
+932 
-942 ETAVPESTTEGNEET
+942 VPESTTEGNGET
-957 AAETPSGEPSET
+957 ATETPSG
-969 PSGEP
+969 
-974 SETPSAAPVETPSG
+974 APVETPSG
-988 ASVEIPSATPVVEE
+988 APVETPSGVPVETPSATPVETPSGTPAVE
-1002 STGQEAAAQEAI
+1002 STGQEEAMQEAAAQEAVAQEAVVQEAVAQEEAMQEAVVQEVI
-1014 GGTEVQAEANGG
+1014 GGTEVQEG
-1026 SAPEAPVVEESTG
+1026 
-1039 QEEAVQEEAEQENS
+1039 AVQENT
-1053 SETKTEAQESEEETT
+1053 SETKTEAQEETQESEEETT

-1079 EAPASEEEVE
+1079 EVPVSEEDVE
-1089 DVSKRPVRK
+1089 DVSKRPIRK
-1098 APVPRN
+1098 APAPRN
-1104 GGKIQAE
+1104 GGRIQAE

-1131 ATEEDIKDNL
+1131 VTEEEIKNNL
-1141 KIQKDSTGIN
+1141 KMQKDGSDID
-1151 INWIEEGKDPTD
+1151 INWTEEGKDPTD

-1194 EGGTYSVSAENG
+1194 NGGTYSVRAENG

-1214 IDVEPFEELKL
+1214 IAVEPFEELNL
-1225 NLDSSNKELAGQV
+1225 NLDSSKNELSGQV
-1238 KHPAENTTYVLR
+1238 KHPAGNTTYVLR
-1250 TYFANTKGGADYLI
+1250 TYFAKTKGGADYLI

-1269 DAPDNISVSIPTAG
+1269 DAPDKISVSIPTDG
-1283 ALSPTGSYYVTSF
+1283 ALAPTGSYYVTSF
-1296 LMMEKTA
+1296 LMMEKKA

-1323 DEQISYTNSNQPGTP
+1323 DEQISYRNSNQPGEP

-1351 SAGWKA
+1351 SAGWNA
-1357 VTDADGYAV
+1357 VTGADGYAV

-1434 TFSADKYLP
+1434 TFSTDKYLP
-1443 EYQPLDFMLKVNG
+1443 EYQPLDFTLKVNG
-1456 TDCIPDENG
+1456 TDCTPDENG

-1479 VSSSVQGAGFRVM
+1479 VSSNVQGADFRVM
-1492 RMDRDTGNVITS
+1492 RMDTGNVITP

-1520 LRIDGITGISGSS
+1520 LRIDGVTRISGSP

-1547 DTAPMLTLSD
+1547 DTAPLLTLSN
-1557 PMFYADRTT
+1557 PIFYADRTT
-1566 GKYQITGMA
+1566 GEYQITGMA

-1582 YGKDGGEST
+1582 YGKDGSEST
-1591 RAAADGSFTVT
+1591 RAAADGSFTVI
-1602 GVLDDSENGDSLYL
+1602 GVLYDRENSDSLYL

-1639 HTVTVNGSHD
+1639 DTATENGSHD
-1649 QNSGAGDYTANST
+1649 QNPGAGE
-1662 VTVRAGI
+1662 RLG
-1669 RSGYTFNGW
+1669 
-1678 TSDSGIVFADARA
+1678 
-1691 SETVFVMPDKAV
+1691 
-1703 TVTANWVRGEENG
+1703 
-1716 ASGGN
+1716 
-1721 NSRQNDHHRSLES
+1721 S
-1734 DAIMQWKK
+1734 DAFGQWKE
-1742 GSGNVEQSIARIW
+1742 GTGDAEQSIARIW
-1755 QGDLKDQAVTTGS
+1755 QGGLKDQAVTTGS

-1783 TGNIGEAE
+1783 TGNIGGTE

-1806 STPDTTGITETT
+1806 STPDTTGTTETT

-1828 DSSVGRILWIILLT
+1828 DSSGGRILWIILLT
-1842 VLGTGIAGGA
+1842 VLGAGIAGGA
-1852 VIVFIAKKRSRD
+1852 VIVFIAKKRSKDR

>member
-19 PLETLAFAGDIWPTN
+19 PLETLAFAGDICPTN

-40 ITLEDGALVLQNGY
+40 ITLEDGALVLQNDY

-94 IMYEGGKEIV
+94 IMYESGKEV
-104 DPAVVELKKAEF
+104 ADPAVVELKKAEF
-116 TNRTPNGATSAIK
+116 TKKTPNGSTSAIK

-137 MNRVTATMTVYY
+137 MNHITATMTVYY

-160 KEGTWGVLSSVS
+160 KKGTWGVLSSVS
-172 DILIDKDSLPKENRD
+172 DVLIDEDSMPEDVDYNI
-187 FAFTCGYSI
+187 TCGYSI

-218 SRTTVPEKKDGK
+218 SRTTVPQEKDGK

-235 TETSVFTAPV
+235 TENSVFTAPV

-253 PKGYSQWGDVDGVYI
+253 PKGYSEWGDVDGVYI

-305 ALPRFV
+305 ALPTSV
-311 SVEPGDKPIHTRVE
+311 SVEPGDKPINTRVE
-325 FESRVGIGFS
+325 FGSTVGHDYS
-335 REDISEESAHFLWG
+335 REYISEGSAHFLWG

-357 VTVPSE
+357 ATVPSE

-387 VEPVANGSALEALK
+387 VEPVADGAALEALK

-443 KKGRLV
+443 KKGSLV

-470 YQPKSG
+470 YQPKSDG
-476 GENELKIT
+476 GNELKIT

-502 IFVDIPYASVKLE
+502 VFVDIPYASVKLK

-521 EGNLAFNGNIGFQT
+521 EGNLVFNGDIGFQT

-552 EKHEFKVNGIH
+552 ERYEFKVNGIH

-708 LVGTNASIVESFG
+708 LVGTNASIVDSFG

-731 SYKNV
+731 SYGNV

-758 NVIKLD
+758 KVITLD

-775 NNGNDQVYLGI
+775 NDSNDRVYLGI

-910 DSGEDVPEIYTEEAA
+910 DCGEDVLDIYTEEAA
-925 EPSAAAQ
+925 EPSAA
-932 EAIEQETAEQ
+932 
-942 ETAVPESTTEGNEET
+942 VPESTTEGNGET
-957 AAETPSGEPSET
+957 ATETPSGTPVET
-969 PSGEP
+969 PSGVPVETP
-974 SETPSAAPVETPSG
+974 SGAPVETPSAAPVETPSG
-988 ASVEIPSATPVVEE
+988 ATVETPSAAPVVE

-1014 GGTEVQAEANGG
+1014 GGIEVQAEANGG
-1026 SAPEAPVVEESTG
+1026 SAPEAPVVEESTE
-1039 QEEAVQEEAEQENS
+1039 QEEAVQEEAVQENT
-1053 SETKTEAQESEEETT
+1053 SETKTEAQEETQESKEETT
-1068 VSGNTAGTETE
+1068 VSENTAGTETE
-1079 EAPASEEEVE
+1079 EALVSEEDVEDVE

-1098 APVPRN
+1098 APAPRN
-1104 GGKIQAE
+1104 GGRIQAE

-1119 KTPYILLAFDGT
+1119 KTPYILLAFDGIV
-1131 ATEEDIKDNL
+1131 TEEEIKNNL
-1141 KIQKDSTGIN
+1141 KIQKDSREID

-1194 EGGTYSVSAENG
+1194 EGGTYSVSAEKG

-1238 KHPAENTTYVLR
+1238 KHPAGNTTYVLR

-1269 DAPDNISVSIPTAG
+1269 NAPDNISVSIPTDG
-1283 ALSPTGSYYVTSF
+1283 ALAPTGSYYVTSF

-1303 DLDGDGVDET
+1303 DLDGDGENET

-1323 DEQISYTNSNQPGTP
+1323 DEQISYRNSNQPGKP

-1387 ETTSINMALTV
+1387 KTTSINMALTV

-1412 ETYKVGVRAY
+1412 ERYKVGVRAY
-1422 RTVEKGK
+1422 STVEKGK

-1434 TFSADKYLP
+1434 TFSTDKYLP
-1443 EYQPLDFMLKVNG
+1443 EYQPLDFTLKVNG

-1479 VSSSVQGAGFRVM
+1479 VSSNVQGADFRVT
-1492 RMDRDTGNVITS
+1492 RMDTGNVITS

-1509 YTIPGFEGSLM
+1509 YTIPDFEGSLM
-1520 LRIDGITGISGSS
+1520 LRIDGITGIKDSS

-1602 GVLDDSENGDSLYL
+1602 GVLDGRENGDAMYL

-1639 HTVTVNGSHD
+1639 DTATENGSHD
-1649 QNSGAGDYTANST
+1649 QNPGAGE
-1662 VTVRAGI
+1662 RLG
-1669 RSGYTFNGW
+1669 
-1678 TSDSGIVFADARA
+1678 
-1691 SETVFVMPDKAV
+1691 
-1703 TVTANWVRGEENG
+1703 
-1716 ASGGN
+1716 
-1721 NSRQNDHHRSLES
+1721 S
-1734 DAIMQWKK
+1734 DAFGQWKE
-1742 GSGNVEQSIARIW
+1742 GTGDAEQSIARIW
-1755 QGDLKDQAVTTGS
+1755 QGGLKDQAVTTGS

-1783 TGNIGEAE
+1783 TGNIGGTE

-1806 STPDTTGITETT
+1806 STPDTTGTTETT

-1828 DSSVGRILWIILLT
+1828 DSSGGRILWIILLT
-1842 VLGTGIAGGA
+1842 VLGAGIAGGA
-1852 VIVFIAKKRSRD
+1852 AIVFIAKKRSKDR

>member
-8 LLTLILLFSAL
+8 LLTLILLFSAM

-34 PATVEQ
+34 PSTVEQ

-94 IMYEGGKEIV
+94 IMYESGKEIV

-116 TNRTPNGATSAIK
+116 TNRTPNGSTSAIK

-137 MNRVTATMTVYY
+137 MNHVTATMTVYY

-245 ENLNTKTV
+245 ENLDTKTV
-253 PKGYSQWGDVDGVYI
+253 PKGYSSWGDVDGVYI
-268 TEAYVDAYPWANPFA
+268 TETYVDAYPWANPFA

-305 ALPRFV
+305 ELPTFV
-311 SVEPGDKPIHTRVE
+311 SVEPGDKPINTRVA
-325 FESRVGIGFS
+325 FESRVGFEFS
-335 REDISEESAHFLWG
+335 RENISEGSAHFLWG

-357 VTVPSE
+357 EPVPSE

-387 VEPVANGSALEALK
+387 VEPVADGAALEALK

-443 KKGRLV
+443 KKGSLV

-470 YQPKSG
+470 YRPKSG
-476 GENELKIT
+476 EDRELKIT

-494 NPDKNDAI
+494 DPNKNDAI
-502 IFVDIPYASVKLE
+502 VFVDIPYASVKLE

-521 EGNLAFNGNIGFQT
+521 AGNLVFNGHIGFQT

-586 TFKGRELYAFSLKL
+586 TFKGRELYAFSLNL

-731 SYKNV
+731 SYQNV

-741 YFVGSKELEVAL
+741 YFVGSKELKVAL

-758 NVIKLD
+758 NVIELD

-775 NNGNDQVYLGI
+775 NNSNDQVYLGI

-808 GVDVANINLI
+808 GVNVANINLI

-854 NWLANA
+854 CWLANA

-896 DKGVTPIVQGMLLE
+896 DKGVTPVVQGMLLE
-910 DSGEDVPEIYTEEAA
+910 DSGEDVLEIYTEEAA
-925 EPSAAAQ
+925 EPSAATQ
-932 EAIEQETAEQ
+932 EAIEQETAM
-942 ETAVPESTTEGNEET
+942 PESTTEGNGET
-957 AAETPSGEPSET
+957 ATETPSGTPVET
-969 PSGEP
+969 PSSTP
-974 SETPSAAPVETPSG
+974 VETPSAAPVETPSG
-988 ASVEIPSATPVVEE
+988 APVETPSGAPVETSSGTPALE

-1014 GGTEVQAEANGG
+1014 GGIEVQAAAVQEAIGG
-1026 SAPEAPVVEESTG
+1026 KE
-1039 QEEAVQEEAEQENS
+1039 VQEEAILENT
-1053 SETKTEAQESEEETT
+1053 SETKTEAQEEAQESKEETT
-1068 VSGNTAGTETE
+1068 VSENTVGTETE
-1079 EAPASEEEVE
+1079 EAPASEEDVEDVE

-1104 GGKIQAE
+1104 GGKIQAD
-1111 ITVDGGEG
+1111 IKVDGDEG
-1119 KTPYILLAFDGT
+1119 NTPYILLAFDGT
-1131 ATEEDIKDNL
+1131 VTEEEIKKNL
-1141 KIQKDSTGIN
+1141 KIQKDGSDIN
-1151 INWIEEGKDPTD
+1151 INWIEEGEDPTD

-1194 EGGTYSVSAENG
+1194 NGGTYSVSAESG
-1206 LSFTDEKG
+1206 LSFTDERG
-1214 IDVEPFEELKL
+1214 IDVEPFEELDL
-1225 NLDSSNKELAGQV
+1225 NLDSSKKELSGQV
-1238 KHPAENTTYVLR
+1238 KHPAGNTTYVLR

-1269 DAPDNISVSIPTAG
+1269 GAPDNISVSIPTDG
-1283 ALSPTGSYYVTSF
+1283 ALAPTGSYYVTSF

-1323 DEQISYTNSNQPGTP
+1323 DEQISYTNSNQPGKP

-1387 ETTSINMALTV
+1387 KTTSINMALTV

-1412 ETYKVGVRAY
+1412 ERYKVGVRAY
-1422 RTVEKGK
+1422 STVEKGK

-1434 TFSADKYLP
+1434 TFSTDKYLP
-1443 EYQPLDFMLKVNG
+1443 EYQPLDFTLKVNG

-1479 VSSSVQGAGFRVM
+1479 VSSNVQGADFRVT
-1492 RMDRDTGNVITS
+1492 RMDTGNVITS

-1509 YTIPGFEGSLM
+1509 YTIPDFEGSLM
-1520 LRIDGITGISGSS
+1520 LRIDGITGIPDSS

-1602 GVLDDSENGDSLYL
+1602 GVLDDSENSDSLYL

-1639 HTVTVNGSHD
+1639 DTATENGSHD
-1649 QNSGAGDYTANST
+1649 QNPGAGE
-1662 VTVRAGI
+1662 RLG
-1669 RSGYTFNGW
+1669 
-1678 TSDSGIVFADARA
+1678 
-1691 SETVFVMPDKAV
+1691 
-1703 TVTANWVRGEENG
+1703 
-1716 ASGGN
+1716 
-1721 NSRQNDHHRSLES
+1721 S
-1734 DAIMQWKK
+1734 DAFRQWKE
-1742 GSGNVEQSIARIW
+1742 GTDDAEQSIARIW
-1755 QGDLKDQAVTTGS
+1755 QGGLKDQAVTTGS

-1783 TGNIGEAE
+1783 TGNIGGTE

-1801 SGEPE
+1801 TGEME
-1806 STPDTTGITETT
+1806 STPDTTGTTETT

-1828 DSSVGRILWIILLT
+1828 NSSGGRILWIILLT
-1842 VLGTGIAGGA
+1842 VLGGGIAGGA
-1852 VIVFIAKKRSRD
+1852 AIVFIAKKRSKDR

>member
-19 PLETLAFAGDIWPTN
+19 PLESLAFAGDIWPTN

-62 FGSTPYLTTVPTA
+62 LGSTPYLTTVPTA

-94 IMYEGGKEIV
+94 IMYESGKEIV

-116 TNRTPNGATSAIK
+116 TNRTPNGSTSAIK

-305 ALPRFV
+305 ELPRFV
-311 SVEPGDKPIHTRVE
+311 SVEPGDKPIHTRVS

-335 REDISEESAHFLWG
+335 REDISEGSAHFLWG

-387 VEPVANGSALEALK
+387 VEPVADGAALEALK

-443 KKGRLV
+443 KKGSLV
-449 IHRDGSVEQKGVSL
+449 IHRDGRVEQKGVSL

-476 GENELKIT
+476 GESELKIT

-494 NPDKNDAI
+494 DPGKNDAI
-502 IFVDIPYASVKLE
+502 VFVDIPYASVKLE

-521 EGNLAFNGNIGFQT
+521 AGNLVFNGHIGFQT

-552 EKHEFKVNGIH
+552 EKHEFKVNGVH

-708 LVGTNASIVESFG
+708 LVGTNASIVDSFG

-775 NNGNDQVYLGI
+775 NNSNDRVYLGI

-910 DSGEDVPEIYTEEAA
+910 DSGEDVLEIYTEEAA
-925 EPSAAAQ
+925 EPSAATQ
-932 EAIEQETAEQ
+932 EAIEQETAM
-942 ETAVPESTTEGNEET
+942 PESTTEGNGET
-957 AAETPSGEPSET
+957 ATETPSGAPVET
-969 PSGEP
+969 PSEAPVETP
-974 SETPSAAPVETPSG
+974 SEAPVETPSEALVETPSAAPV
-988 ASVEIPSATPVVEE
+988 VE
-1002 STGQEAAAQEAI
+1002 STGQEEAAQEAAAQEAI

-1026 SAPEAPVVEESTG
+1026 SAPKAPVVEESTE
-1039 QEEAVQEEAEQENS
+1039 QEEAAQEVIGGTEVQEAAVPENS
-1053 SETKTEAQESEEETT
+1053 SETKTEAQESGEETT
-1068 VSGNTAGTETE
+1068 VSGNTAGTEAE

-1098 APVPRN
+1098 APAPRN
-1104 GGKIQAE
+1104 GGKTQAD

-1131 ATEEDIKDNL
+1131 ATEEEIKDNL
-1141 KIQKDSTGIN
+1141 KIQKDDGADIK
-1151 INWIEEGKDPTD
+1151 INWTEEGKDPTD

-1194 EGGTYSVSAENG
+1194 NGGTYSVSAENG

-1269 DAPDNISVSIPTAG
+1269 DAPDNISVSIPTDG
-1283 ALSPTGSYYVTSF
+1283 ALAPTGSYYVTSF

-1303 DLDGDGVDET
+1303 DLDGDGEDET

-1323 DEQISYTNSNQPGTP
+1323 DEQISYRNSNQPGKP

-1351 SAGWKA
+1351 SAGWNA
-1357 VTDADGYAV
+1357 VTGADGYAV

-1387 ETTSINMALTV
+1387 KTTSINMALTV

-1412 ETYKVGVRAY
+1412 ERYKVGVRAY

-1443 EYQPLDFMLKVNG
+1443 EYQPLDFTLKVNG
-1456 TDCIPDENG
+1456 TDCTPDENG

-1471 GGASNTLS
+1471 GGASNTLT
-1479 VSSSVQGAGFRVM
+1479 VSSNVQGADFRVM
-1492 RMDRDTGNVITS
+1492 RMDTGNMIMP

-1509 YTIPGFEGSLM
+1509 YAIPGFEGSLM
-1520 LRIDGITGISGSS
+1520 LRIDGVTRISGSP

-1547 DTAPMLTLSD
+1547 DTAPLLTLSN
-1557 PMFYADRTT
+1557 PIFYADRTT
-1566 GKYQITGMA
+1566 GEYQITGMA

-1582 YGKDGGEST
+1582 YGKDGSEST
-1591 RAAADGSFTVT
+1591 RAAADGSFTVI
-1602 GVLDDSENGDSLYL
+1602 GVLYDRENSDSLYL

-1628 QLALIARQTVK
+1628 QLALIAWQTVK
-1639 HTVTVNGSHD
+1639 DTATENGSHD
-1649 QNSGAGDYTANST
+1649 QNPGAGE
-1662 VTVRAGI
+1662 RLG
-1669 RSGYTFNGW
+1669 
-1678 TSDSGIVFADARA
+1678 
-1691 SETVFVMPDKAV
+1691 
-1703 TVTANWVRGEENG
+1703 
-1716 ASGGN
+1716 
-1721 NSRQNDHHRSLES
+1721 S
-1734 DAIMQWKK
+1734 DAFGQWKE
-1742 GSGNVEQSIARIW
+1742 GTGDAEQSIARIW
-1755 QGDLKDQAVTTGS
+1755 QGGLKDQAVTTGS

-1783 TGNIGEAE
+1783 TGNIGGTE

-1806 STPDTTGITETT
+1806 STPDTTGTTETT

-1828 DSSVGRILWIILLT
+1828 DSSGGRILWIILLT
-1842 VLGTGIAGGA
+1842 VLGAGIAGGA
-1852 VIVFIAKKRSRD
+1852 VIVFIAKKRSKDR

>member
-40 ITLEDGALVLQNGY
+40 ITLEDGALVLQNDY

-94 IMYEGGKEIV
+94 IMYENGSGKEV
-104 DPAVVELKKAEF
+104 ADPAVVELKKAEF
-116 TNRTPNGATSAIK
+116 TKKTPNGSTSAIK

-137 MNRVTATMTVYY
+137 MNHITATMTVYY
-149 ELVQLKESGSS
+149 ELVKLKESGTS

-172 DILIDKDSLPKENRD
+172 DVLIDEDSMPEDVDYNI
-187 FAFTCGYSI
+187 TCGYSI

-218 SRTTVPEKKDGK
+218 SRTTVPQEKDGK

-235 TETSVFTAPV
+235 TENSVFTAPV

-253 PKGYSQWGDVDGVYI
+253 PKGYSEWGDVDGVYI

-305 ALPRFV
+305 ALPTSV
-311 SVEPGDKPIHTRVE
+311 SVEPGDKPINTRVE
-325 FESRVGIGFS
+325 FGSTVGHDYS
-335 REDISEESAHFLWG
+335 REYISEGSAHFLWG

-357 VTVPSE
+357 ATVPSE

-387 VEPVANGSALEALK
+387 VEPVADGAALEALK

-443 KKGRLV
+443 KKGSLV

-470 YQPKSG
+470 YQPKSDG
-476 GENELKIT
+476 GNELKIT

-502 IFVDIPYASVKLE
+502 VFVDIPYASVKLK

-521 EGNLAFNGNIGFQT
+521 EGNLVFNGDIGFQT

-552 EKHEFKVNGIH
+552 ERYEFKVNGIH

-708 LVGTNASIVESFG
+708 LVGTNASIVDSFG

-731 SYKNV
+731 SYGNV

-758 NVIKLD
+758 KVITLD

-775 NNGNDQVYLGI
+775 NDSNDRVYLGI

-910 DSGEDVPEIYTEEAA
+910 DSGEDILEIYTEETA
-925 EPSAAAQ
+925 EPSAA
-932 EAIEQETAEQ
+932 
-942 ETAVPESTTEGNEET
+942 VPESTMEGNGET
-957 AAETPSGEPSET
+957 ATETPSGAPVET
-969 PSGEP
+969 PSGAP
-974 SETPSAAPVETPSG
+974 VETPSAAPVETPSG
-988 ASVEIPSATPVVEE
+988 TPVETPSEAPVETPSEALVETPSAASVVE

-1014 GGTEVQAEANGG
+1014 GGIEVQEAAAQEVIGGTEV
-1026 SAPEAPVVEESTG
+1026 
-1039 QEEAVQEEAEQENS
+1039 QEEAVQENT
-1053 SETKTEAQESEEETT
+1053 SETKTEAQEETQESEEETT

-1089 DVSKRPVRK
+1089 DVSKHPVRK
-1098 APVPRN
+1098 APAPRN
-1104 GGKIQAE
+1104 GAKTQAD

-1131 ATEEDIKDNL
+1131 VTEEEIKNNL
-1141 KIQKDSTGIN
+1141 KIQKDDGADIK

-1194 EGGTYSVSAENG
+1194 EGGTYSVRAENG

-1225 NLDSSNKELAGQV
+1225 NLDSSKKELSGQV

-1269 DAPDNISVSIPTAG
+1269 DAPDNISVSIPTDG
-1283 ALSPTGSYYVTSF
+1283 ALAPTGSYYVTSF

-1303 DLDGDGVDET
+1303 DLDGDGVNET

-1323 DEQISYTNSNQPGTP
+1323 DEQISYTNSNQPGKP

-1351 SAGWKA
+1351 SAGWEA

-1387 ETTSINMALTV
+1387 KTTSINMALTV

-1412 ETYKVGVRAY
+1412 ERYKVGVRAY
-1422 RTVEKGK
+1422 STVEKGK

-1434 TFSADKYLP
+1434 TFSTDKYLP
-1443 EYQPLDFMLKVNG
+1443 EYQPLDFTLKVNG

-1479 VSSSVQGAGFRVM
+1479 VSSNVQGAYFRVT
-1492 RMDRDTGNVITS
+1492 RMDKDAGNVITS

-1509 YTIPGFEGSLM
+1509 YTIPRFEGSLM

-1582 YGKDGGEST
+1582 YGKDGSEST
-1591 RAAADGSFTVT
+1591 RAAADGSFTIT
-1602 GVLDDSENGDSLYL
+1602 GVLDDKNSDSLYL

-1639 HTVTVNGSHD
+1639 DTATENGSHD
-1649 QNSGAGDYTANST
+1649 QNPGAGG
-1662 VTVRAGI
+1662 RLG
-1669 RSGYTFNGW
+1669 
-1678 TSDSGIVFADARA
+1678 
-1691 SETVFVMPDKAV
+1691 
-1703 TVTANWVRGEENG
+1703 
-1716 ASGGN
+1716 
-1721 NSRQNDHHRSLES
+1721 S
-1734 DAIMQWKK
+1734 DAFGQWKE
-1742 GSGNVEQSIARIW
+1742 GTGDAEQSIARIW
-1755 QGDLKDQAVTTGS
+1755 QGGLKDQAVTTGS

-1783 TGNIGEAE
+1783 TGNIGGTE
-1791 TVPGADSTVS
+1791 TVPGADSTGS

-1806 STPDTTGITETT
+1806 STPDTAGTTETT

-1828 DSSVGRILWIILLT
+1828 DSSGSRIRWSILLT
-1842 VLGTGIAGGA
+1842 ILGGGIAGGA
-1852 VIVFIAKKRSRD
+1852 VIVFIAKKRRRD

>member
-54 IRVALRRF
+54 IRVALRKF

-94 IMYEGGKEIV
+94 IMYESGKEIV

-116 TNRTPNGATSAIK
+116 TNRTPNGSTSAIK

-137 MNRVTATMTVYY
+137 MNHVTATMTVYY

-235 TETSVFTAPV
+235 TENSVFTAPV
-245 ENLNTKTV
+245 ENLDTKTV
-253 PKGYSQWGDVDGVYI
+253 PKGYSSWGDVDGVYI

-305 ALPRFV
+305 ELPTFV
-311 SVEPGDKPIHTRVE
+311 SVEPGDKPINTRVA
-325 FESRVGIGFS
+325 FESRVGFEFS
-335 REDISEESAHFLWG
+335 RENISEGSAHFLWG

-357 VTVPSE
+357 ATVPSE

-387 VEPVANGSALEALK
+387 VEPVADGAALEALK

-443 KKGRLV
+443 EKGSLV
-449 IHRDGSVEQKGVSL
+449 IHRDGRVEQEGVSL

-476 GENELKIT
+476 EDRELKIT

-494 NPDKNDAI
+494 DPDKNDAI
-502 IFVDIPYASVKLE
+502 VFVDIPYASVKLK

-521 EGNLAFNGNIGFQT
+521 AGNLVFNGQIGFQT

-731 SYKNV
+731 CYKNV

-758 NVIKLD
+758 NVIMLD

-775 NNGNDQVYLGI
+775 NNSNDQVYLGI

-854 NWLANA
+854 CWLANA

-896 DKGVTPIVQGMLLE
+896 DKGVTPVVQGMLLE
-910 DSGEDVPEIYTEEAA
+910 DSGEDVLEIYTEEAA
-925 EPSAAAQ
+925 EPSAA
-932 EAIEQETAEQ
+932 
-942 ETAVPESTTEGNEET
+942 VPESTTEGNGET
-957 AAETPSGEPSET
+957 ATETPSG
-969 PSGEP
+969 
-974 SETPSAAPVETPSG
+974 APVETPSG
-988 ASVEIPSATPVVEE
+988 APVETPSGVPVETPSATPVETPSATPVETPSGTPAVE
-1002 STGQEAAAQEAI
+1002 STGQEEAMQEAAAQEAVAQEAVVQEAVAQEEAMQEAVVQEVI
-1014 GGTEVQAEANGG
+1014 GGTEVQEG
-1026 SAPEAPVVEESTG
+1026 
-1039 QEEAVQEEAEQENS
+1039 AVQENT
-1053 SETKTEAQESEEETT
+1053 SETKTEAQEETQESEEETT

-1079 EAPASEEEVE
+1079 EVPVSEEDVE
-1089 DVSKRPVRK
+1089 DVSKRPIRK
-1098 APVPRN
+1098 APAPRN
-1104 GGKIQAE
+1104 GGRIQAE

-1131 ATEEDIKDNL
+1131 VTEEEIKNNL
-1141 KIQKDSTGIN
+1141 KMQKDGSDID
-1151 INWIEEGKDPTD
+1151 INWTEEGKDPTD

-1194 EGGTYSVSAENG
+1194 NGGTYSVRAENG

-1214 IDVEPFEELKL
+1214 IAVEPFEELNL
-1225 NLDSSNKELAGQV
+1225 NLDSSKNELSGQV
-1238 KHPAENTTYVLR
+1238 KHPAGNTTYVLR
-1250 TYFANTKGGADYLI
+1250 TYFAKTKGGADYLI

-1269 DAPDNISVSIPTAG
+1269 DAPDKISVSIPTDG
-1283 ALSPTGSYYVTSF
+1283 ALAPTGSYYVTSF
-1296 LMMEKTA
+1296 LMMEKKA

-1323 DEQISYTNSNQPGTP
+1323 DEQISYRNSNQPGEP

-1351 SAGWKA
+1351 SAGWNA
-1357 VTDADGYAV
+1357 VTGADGYAV

-1434 TFSADKYLP
+1434 TFSTDKYLP
-1443 EYQPLDFMLKVNG
+1443 EYQPLDFTLKVNG
-1456 TDCIPDENG
+1456 TDCTPDENG

-1479 VSSSVQGAGFRVM
+1479 VSSNVQGADFRVM
-1492 RMDRDTGNVITS
+1492 RMDTGNVITP

-1520 LRIDGITGISGSS
+1520 LRIDGVTRISGSP

-1547 DTAPMLTLSD
+1547 DTAPLLTLSN
-1557 PMFYADRTT
+1557 PIFYADRTT
-1566 GKYQITGMA
+1566 GEYQITGMA

-1582 YGKDGGEST
+1582 YGKDGSEST
-1591 RAAADGSFTVT
+1591 RAAADGSFTVI
-1602 GVLDDSENGDSLYL
+1602 GVLYDRENSDSLYL

-1639 HTVTVNGSHD
+1639 DTATENGSHD
-1649 QNSGAGDYTANST
+1649 QNPGAGE
-1662 VTVRAGI
+1662 RLG
-1669 RSGYTFNGW
+1669 
-1678 TSDSGIVFADARA
+1678 
-1691 SETVFVMPDKAV
+1691 
-1703 TVTANWVRGEENG
+1703 
-1716 ASGGN
+1716 
-1721 NSRQNDHHRSLES
+1721 S
-1734 DAIMQWKK
+1734 DAFGQWKE
-1742 GSGNVEQSIARIW
+1742 GTGDAEQSIARIW
-1755 QGDLKDQAVTTGS
+1755 QGGLKDQAVTTGS

-1783 TGNIGEAE
+1783 TGNIGGTE

-1806 STPDTTGITETT
+1806 STPDTTGTTETT

-1828 DSSVGRILWIILLT
+1828 DSSGGRILWIILLT
-1842 VLGTGIAGGA
+1842 VLGAGIAGGA
-1852 VIVFIAKKRSRD
+1852 VIVFIAKKRSKDR

>member
-40 ITLEDGALVLQNGY
+40 ITLDDGALVLQNGY

-62 FGSTPYLTTVPTA
+62 LGSTPYLTTVPTA

-94 IMYEGGKEIV
+94 IMYESGKEIV

-116 TNRTPNGATSAIK
+116 TNRTPNGSTSAIK

-305 ALPRFV
+305 ELPRFV

-335 REDISEESAHFLWG
+335 REDISEGSAHFLWG

-378 FADSKGGVR
+378 FADPKGGVR
-387 VEPVANGSALEALK
+387 VEPVADGAALEALK

-443 KKGRLV
+443 KGSLV
-449 IHRDGSVEQKGVSL
+449 IHRDGRVVQNGVSL

-476 GENELKIT
+476 GESELKIT
-484 LVKEGFQFGI
+484 LVKEGFRFGI
-494 NPDKNDAI
+494 DPGKNDAI
-502 IFVDIPYASVKLE
+502 VFVDIPYASVKLK

-521 EGNLAFNGNIGFQT
+521 EGNLVFNGDIGFQT

-552 EKHEFKVNGIH
+552 EKHEFKVNGVH

-708 LVGTNASIVESFG
+708 LVGTNASIVDSFG

-731 SYKNV
+731 SYGNV

-758 NVIKLD
+758 KVITLD

-775 NNGNDQVYLGI
+775 NDSNDWVYLGI

-896 DKGVTPIVQGMLLE
+896 DKGVTPVVQGMLLE
-910 DSGEDVPEIYTEEAA
+910 DSGEDVLEIYTEEAA
-925 EPSAAAQ
+925 EPSAATQ
-932 EAIEQETAEQ
+932 EAIEQ
-942 ETAVPESTTEGNEET
+942 ETAVPESTMEGNGET
-957 AAETPSGEPSET
+957 ATETPSGTPVET
-969 PSGEP
+969 PSGTPVETP
-974 SETPSAAPVETPSG
+974 SGAPVETPSEAPVETPSEAPVETPSEALVETPSAAPV
-988 ASVEIPSATPVVEE
+988 VE
-1002 STGQEAAAQEAI
+1002 STGQEAAAQEAAAQEAI

-1026 SAPEAPVVEESTG
+1026 SAPKAPVVEESTEQKEAT
-1039 QEEAVQEEAEQENS
+1039 QEAAVQENT
-1053 SETKTEAQESEEETT
+1053 SETKTEAQEETQESEEETT

-1098 APVPRN
+1098 APAPRN
-1104 GGKIQAE
+1104 GGKTQAE

-1131 ATEEDIKDNL
+1131 VTEEEIKKNL
-1141 KIQKDSTGIN
+1141 KMQKDSSDIN
-1151 INWIEEGKDPTD
+1151 INWTEEGKDPTN

-1194 EGGTYSVSAENG
+1194 EGGTYSVRAENG

-1238 KHPAENTTYVLR
+1238 KHQAENTTYVLR

-1269 DAPDNISVSIPTAG
+1269 NAPDNISVSIPTDG
-1283 ALSPTGSYYVTSF
+1283 ALAPTGSYYVTSF

-1323 DEQISYTNSNQPGTP
+1323 DEQISYRNSNQPGEP

-1351 SAGWKA
+1351 RAGWNA
-1357 VTDADGYAV
+1357 VTAADGYAV

-1387 ETTSINMALTV
+1387 GTTSINMALTV

-1434 TFSADKYLP
+1434 TFSTDKYLP
-1443 EYQPLDFMLKVNG
+1443 EYQPLDFTLKVNG

-1479 VSSSVQGAGFRVM
+1479 VSSNVQGAYFRVT
-1492 RMDRDTGNVITS
+1492 RMDKDTGNVITP

-1509 YTIPGFEGSLM
+1509 YTIPRFEGSLM
-1520 LRIDGITGISGSS
+1520 LRIDGITGILGSS

-1582 YGKDGGEST
+1582 YGKDGSEST

-1602 GVLDDSENGDSLYL
+1602 GVLDDSENSDSLYL

-1628 QLALIARQTVK
+1628 QLVLIARQTVK
-1639 HTVTVNGSHD
+1639 DTATENGSHD
-1649 QNSGAGDYTANST
+1649 QNPGAGE
-1662 VTVRAGI
+1662 RLG
-1669 RSGYTFNGW
+1669 
-1678 TSDSGIVFADARA
+1678 
-1691 SETVFVMPDKAV
+1691 
-1703 TVTANWVRGEENG
+1703 
-1716 ASGGN
+1716 
-1721 NSRQNDHHRSLES
+1721 S
-1734 DAIMQWKK
+1734 DAFGQWKE
-1742 GSGNVEQSIARIW
+1742 GTGDAEQSIARIW
-1755 QGDLKDQAVTTGS
+1755 QGGLKDQAVTTGS

-1783 TGNIGEAE
+1783 TGNIGRTE

-1806 STPDTTGITETT
+1806 STPDTTGTTETT

-1828 DSSVGRILWIILLT
+1828 DSSGGRILWIILLT
-1842 VLGTGIAGGA
+1842 VLGAGIAGGA
-1852 VIVFIAKKRSRD
+1852 AIVFIAKKRSKDR

>member
-40 ITLEDGALVLQNGY
+40 ITLEDGALALQNGY
-54 IRVALRRF
+54 IRVALRKF

-94 IMYEGGKEIV
+94 IMYESGKEIV

-116 TNRTPNGATSAIK
+116 TNRTPNGSTSAIK

-137 MNRVTATMTVYY
+137 MNHVTATMTVYY

-235 TETSVFTAPV
+235 TENSVFTAPV
-245 ENLNTKTV
+245 ENLDTKTV
-253 PKGYSQWGDVDGVYI
+253 PKGYSSWGDVDGVYI

-305 ALPRFV
+305 ALPTSV
-311 SVEPGDKPIHTRVE
+311 SVEPGDKPINTRVA
-325 FESRVGIGFS
+325 FESRVGFEFS
-335 REDISEESAHFLWG
+335 RENISEGSAHFLWG

-387 VEPVANGSALEALK
+387 VEPVADGAALEALK

-443 KKGRLV
+443 EKGSLV
-449 IHRDGSVEQKGVSL
+449 IHRDGRVEQKGVSL

-476 GENELKIT
+476 EDRELKIT

-494 NPDKNDAI
+494 DPNKNDAI
-502 IFVDIPYASVKLE
+502 VFVDIPYASVKLE

-521 EGNLAFNGNIGFQT
+521 AGNLVFNGHIGFQT

-775 NNGNDQVYLGI
+775 NNSNDQVYLGI

-854 NWLANA
+854 CWLANA

-910 DSGEDVPEIYTEEAA
+910 DSGEDVLEIYTEEAA
-925 EPSAAAQ
+925 EPSAATQ
-932 EAIEQETAEQ
+932 EAIEQETAM
-942 ETAVPESTTEGNEET
+942 PESTTEGNGET
-957 AAETPSGEPSET
+957 ATETPSGTPVET
-969 PSGEP
+969 PSGAP
-974 SETPSAAPVETPSG
+974 VETPSAAPVETPSG
-988 ASVEIPSATPVVEE
+988 APVETPSGAPVETSSGTPALE
-1002 STGQEAAAQEAI
+1002 STGQEEAVLEAAAQEAVVLEAIGGIEVQAAAAQEAI
-1014 GGTEVQAEANGG
+1014 GGTEVQ
-1026 SAPEAPVVEESTG
+1026 
-1039 QEEAVQEEAEQENS
+1039 EEAMPENT
-1053 SETKTEAQESEEETT
+1053 SETKTEAREEAQESEEETT

-1079 EAPASEEEVE
+1079 EAPASEEDVEDVE

-1098 APVPRN
+1098 APAPRN
-1104 GGKIQAE
+1104 GGRIQAE

-1119 KTPYILLAFDGT
+1119 KTPYILLAFDGIV
-1131 ATEEDIKDNL
+1131 TEEEIKNNL
-1141 KIQKDSTGIN
+1141 KIQKDSSEID

-1163 PDAEINATI
+1163 PNAEINATI

-1238 KHPAENTTYVLR
+1238 KHPAGNTTYVLR

-1269 DAPDNISVSIPTAG
+1269 DAPDNISVSIPTDG
-1283 ALSPTGSYYVTSF
+1283 ALAPTGSYYVTSF

-1323 DEQISYTNSNQPGTP
+1323 DEQISYRNSNQPGKP

-1351 SAGWKA
+1351 SAGWEA

-1387 ETTSINMALTV
+1387 ETTAINMALTV

-1443 EYQPLDFMLKVNG
+1443 EYQPLDFTLKVNG
-1456 TDCIPDENG
+1456 TDCTPDENG

-1479 VSSSVQGAGFRVM
+1479 VSSNVQGADFRVT
-1492 RMDRDTGNVITS
+1492 RMDKDTGNVITS

-1509 YTIPGFEGSLM
+1509 YTIPDFEGSLM
-1520 LRIDGITGISGSS
+1520 LRIDGITGIPGSS

-1602 GVLDDSENGDSLYL
+1602 GVLDDSENSDSLYL

-1639 HTVTVNGSHD
+1639 DTATENGSHD
-1649 QNSGAGDYTANST
+1649 QNPGAGE
-1662 VTVRAGI
+1662 RLG
-1669 RSGYTFNGW
+1669 
-1678 TSDSGIVFADARA
+1678 
-1691 SETVFVMPDKAV
+1691 
-1703 TVTANWVRGEENG
+1703 
-1716 ASGGN
+1716 
-1721 NSRQNDHHRSLES
+1721 S
-1734 DAIMQWKK
+1734 DAFRQWKE
-1742 GSGNVEQSIARIW
+1742 GTGDAEQSIARIW
-1755 QGDLKDQAVTTGS
+1755 QGGLKDQAVTTGS

-1783 TGNIGEAE
+1783 TGNIGGTE

-1801 SGEPE
+1801 TGEME
-1806 STPDTTGITETT
+1806 STPDTTGTTETT

-1828 DSSVGRILWIILLT
+1828 DSSGDRIRWSILLT
-1842 VLGTGIAGGA
+1842 ILGGGIAGGA
-1852 VIVFIAKKRSRD
+1852 VIVFIAKKRRRD

>member
-94 IMYEGGKEIV
+94 IMYEDGGKEVV

-116 TNRTPNGATSAIK
+116 TSRTPNGATSAIK

-137 MNRVTATMTVYY
+137 MNHVTATMTVYY

-172 DILIDKDSLPKENRD
+172 DVLIDEDSMPEDVDYNI
-187 FAFTCGYSI
+187 TCGYSI

-218 SRTTVPEKKDGK
+218 SRTTVPQEKDGK

-235 TETSVFTAPV
+235 TENSVFTAPV

-253 PKGYSQWGDVDGVYI
+253 PKGYSEWGDVDGVYI

-305 ALPRFV
+305 ALPTSV
-311 SVEPGDKPIHTRVE
+311 SVEPGDKPINTRVE
-325 FESRVGIGFS
+325 FGSTVGHDYS
-335 REDISEESAHFLWG
+335 REYISEGSAHFLWG

-357 VTVPSE
+357 ATVPSE

-387 VEPVANGSALEALK
+387 VEPVADGAALEALK

-443 KKGRLV
+443 KKGSLV

-470 YQPKSG
+470 YQPKSD

-502 IFVDIPYASVKLE
+502 VFVDIPYASVKLK

-521 EGNLAFNGNIGFQT
+521 EGNLVFNGDIGFQT

-708 LVGTNASIVESFG
+708 LVGTNASIVDSFG

-731 SYKNV
+731 SYGNV

-775 NNGNDQVYLGI
+775 NNSNDRVYLGI

-910 DSGEDVPEIYTEEAA
+910 DCGEDVLDIYTEEAA
-925 EPSAAAQ
+925 
-932 EAIEQETAEQ
+932 Q
-942 ETAVPESTTEGNEET
+942 ETAVPESTMEGNGET
-957 AAETPSGEPSET
+957 ATEIPSGTPVETPSGTPVET
-969 PSGEP
+969 PSGAPVETSSEAPVETP
-974 SETPSAAPVETPSG
+974 SEAPVETPSAAPV
-988 ASVEIPSATPVVEE
+988 VE

-1026 SAPEAPVVEESTG
+1026 SAPEAPVVEESTE
-1039 QEEAVQEEAEQENS
+1039 QEEAVQEEAEQENT
-1053 SETKTEAQESEEETT
+1053 SETKTEAQEETQESEEETT

-1089 DVSKRPVRK
+1089 DVSKHPVRK
-1098 APVPRN
+1098 APAPRN
-1104 GGKIQAE
+1104 GAKTQAD

-1131 ATEEDIKDNL
+1131 VTEEEIKNNL
-1141 KIQKDSTGIN
+1141 KIQKDSSEID

-1194 EGGTYSVSAENG
+1194 EGGTYSVSAGNG

-1225 NLDSSNKELAGQV
+1225 NLDSSNKELSGQV

-1269 DAPDNISVSIPTAG
+1269 DAPNNISVSIPTDG
-1283 ALSPTGSYYVTSF
+1283 ALAPTGSYYVTSF

-1303 DLDGDGVDET
+1303 DLDGDGVVDET

-1323 DEQISYTNSNQPGTP
+1323 DEQISYTNSNQPGKP

-1422 RTVEKGK
+1422 STVEKGK

-1434 TFSADKYLP
+1434 TFSTDKYLP
-1443 EYQPLDFMLKVNG
+1443 EYQPLDFTLKVNG

-1479 VSSSVQGAGFRVM
+1479 VSSNVQGADFRVT
-1492 RMDRDTGNVITS
+1492 RMDTGNVITS

-1509 YTIPGFEGSLM
+1509 YTIPDFEGSLM
-1520 LRIDGITGISGSS
+1520 LRIDGITGIPDSS

-1602 GVLDDSENGDSLYL
+1602 GVLDGRENGDAMYL

-1639 HTVTVNGSHD
+1639 DTATENGSHD
-1649 QNSGAGDYTANST
+1649 QNPGAGE
-1662 VTVRAGI
+1662 RLG
-1669 RSGYTFNGW
+1669 F
-1678 TSDSGIVFADARA
+1678 DA
-1691 SETVFVMPDKAV
+1691 F
-1703 TVTANWVRGEENG
+1703 G
-1716 ASGGN
+1716 
-1721 NSRQNDHHRSLES
+1721 
-1734 DAIMQWKK
+1734 QWKE
-1742 GSGNVEQSIARIW
+1742 GTGDAEQSIARIW
-1755 QGDLKDQAVTTGS
+1755 QGGLKDQAVTTGS

-1783 TGNIGEAE
+1783 TGNIGGTE

-1806 STPDTTGITETT
+1806 STPDTTGTTETT

-1828 DSSVGRILWIILLT
+1828 DSSGGRILWIILLT
-1842 VLGTGIAGGA
+1842 VLGAGIAGGA
-1852 VIVFIAKKRSRD
+1852 AIVFIAKKRSKDR

>member
-19 PLETLAFAGDIWPTN
+19 PLETLAFAGDICPTN

-40 ITLEDGALVLQNGY
+40 ITLEDGALVLQNDY

-94 IMYEGGKEIV
+94 IMYESGKEV
-104 DPAVVELKKAEF
+104 ADPAVVELKKAEF
-116 TNRTPNGATSAIK
+116 TKKTPNGSTSAIK

-137 MNRVTATMTVYY
+137 MNHITATMTVYY

-160 KEGTWGVLSSVS
+160 KKGTWGVLSSVS
-172 DILIDKDSLPKENRD
+172 DVLIDEDSMPEDVDYNI
-187 FAFTCGYSI
+187 TCGYSI

-218 SRTTVPEKKDGK
+218 SRTTVPQEKDGK

-235 TETSVFTAPV
+235 TENSVFTAPV

-253 PKGYSQWGDVDGVYI
+253 PKGYSEWGDVDGVYI

-305 ALPRFV
+305 ALPTSV
-311 SVEPGDKPIHTRVE
+311 SVEPGDKPINTRVE
-325 FESRVGIGFS
+325 FGSTVGHDYS
-335 REDISEESAHFLWG
+335 REYISEGSAHFLWG

-357 VTVPSE
+357 ATVPSE

-387 VEPVANGSALEALK
+387 VEPVADGAALEALK

-443 KKGRLV
+443 KKGSLV

-470 YQPKSG
+470 YQPKSDG
-476 GENELKIT
+476 GNELKIT

-502 IFVDIPYASVKLE
+502 VFVDIPYASVKLK

-521 EGNLAFNGNIGFQT
+521 EGNLVFNGDIGFQT

-552 EKHEFKVNGIH
+552 ERYEFKVNGIH

-708 LVGTNASIVESFG
+708 LVGTNASIVDSFG

-731 SYKNV
+731 SYGNV

-758 NVIKLD
+758 KVITLD

-775 NNGNDQVYLGI
+775 NDSNDRVYLGI

-910 DSGEDVPEIYTEEAA
+910 DCGEDVLDIYTEEAA
-925 EPSAAAQ
+925 EPSAA
-932 EAIEQETAEQ
+932 
-942 ETAVPESTTEGNEET
+942 VPESTTEGNGET
-957 AAETPSGEPSET
+957 ATETPSGTPVET
-969 PSGEP
+969 PSGVPVETP
-974 SETPSAAPVETPSG
+974 SGAPVETPSAAPVETPSG
-988 ASVEIPSATPVVEE
+988 ATVETPSAAPVETPSAAPVVE

-1014 GGTEVQAEANGG
+1014 GGIEVQAEANGG
-1026 SAPEAPVVEESTG
+1026 SAPEAPVVEESTE
-1039 QEEAVQEEAEQENS
+1039 QEEAVQEEAVQENT
-1053 SETKTEAQESEEETT
+1053 SETKTEAQEETQESKEETT
-1068 VSGNTAGTETE
+1068 VSENTAGTETE
-1079 EAPASEEEVE
+1079 EALVSEEDVEDVE

-1098 APVPRN
+1098 APAPRN
-1104 GGKIQAE
+1104 GGRIQAE

-1119 KTPYILLAFDGT
+1119 KTPYILLAFDGIV
-1131 ATEEDIKDNL
+1131 TEEEIKNNL
-1141 KIQKDSTGIN
+1141 KIQKDSREID

-1194 EGGTYSVSAENG
+1194 EGGTYSVSAEKG

-1238 KHPAENTTYVLR
+1238 KHPAGNTTYVLR

-1269 DAPDNISVSIPTAG
+1269 NAPDNISVSIPTDG
-1283 ALSPTGSYYVTSF
+1283 ALAPTGSYYVTSF

-1303 DLDGDGVDET
+1303 DLDGDGENET

-1323 DEQISYTNSNQPGTP
+1323 DEQISYRNSNQPGKP

-1387 ETTSINMALTV
+1387 KTTSINMALTV

-1412 ETYKVGVRAY
+1412 ERYKVGVRAY
-1422 RTVEKGK
+1422 STVEKGK

-1434 TFSADKYLP
+1434 TFSTDKYLP
-1443 EYQPLDFMLKVNG
+1443 EYQPLDFTLKVNG

-1479 VSSSVQGAGFRVM
+1479 VSSNVQGADFRVT
-1492 RMDRDTGNVITS
+1492 RMDTGNVITS

-1509 YTIPGFEGSLM
+1509 YTIPDFEGSLM
-1520 LRIDGITGISGSS
+1520 LRIDGITGIKDSS

-1602 GVLDDSENGDSLYL
+1602 GVLDGRENGDAMYL

-1639 HTVTVNGSHD
+1639 DTATENGSHD
-1649 QNSGAGDYTANST
+1649 QNPGAGE
-1662 VTVRAGI
+1662 RLG
-1669 RSGYTFNGW
+1669 
-1678 TSDSGIVFADARA
+1678 
-1691 SETVFVMPDKAV
+1691 
-1703 TVTANWVRGEENG
+1703 
-1716 ASGGN
+1716 
-1721 NSRQNDHHRSLES
+1721 S
-1734 DAIMQWKK
+1734 DAFGQWKE
-1742 GSGNVEQSIARIW
+1742 GTGDAEQSIARIW
-1755 QGDLKDQAVTTGS
+1755 QGGLKDQAVTTGS

-1783 TGNIGEAE
+1783 TGNIGGTE

-1806 STPDTTGITETT
+1806 STPDTTGTTETT

-1828 DSSVGRILWIILLT
+1828 DSSGGRILWIILLT
-1842 VLGTGIAGGA
+1842 VLGAGIAGGA
-1852 VIVFIAKKRSRD
+1852 AIVFIAKKRSKDR

>member
-19 PLETLAFAGDIWPTN
+19 PLETLAFAGDILPTN

-40 ITLEDGALVLQNGY
+40 ITLEDGALALQNGY
-54 IRVALRRF
+54 IRVALRKF

-94 IMYEGGKEIV
+94 IMYESGKEIV

-116 TNRTPNGATSAIK
+116 TNRTPNGSTSAIK

-137 MNRVTATMTVYY
+137 MNHVTATMTVYY
-149 ELVQLKESGSS
+149 ELVKLKESGSS

-172 DILIDKDSLPKENRD
+172 DILIDKDSLPKEDRD

-235 TETSVFTAPV
+235 TENSVFTAPV
-245 ENLNTKTV
+245 ENLDTKTV
-253 PKGYSQWGDVDGVYI
+253 PKGYSSWGDVDGVYI

-305 ALPRFV
+305 ALPTFV
-311 SVEPGDKPIHTRVE
+311 SVEPGDKPINTRVA
-325 FESRVGIGFS
+325 FESRVGFEFS
-335 REDISEESAHFLWG
+335 RENISEGSAHFLWG

-357 VTVPSE
+357 ATVPSE

-387 VEPVANGSALEALK
+387 VEPVADGAALEALK

-443 KKGRLV
+443 KKGSLV
-449 IHRDGSVEQKGVSL
+449 IHRDGRVEQKGVSL

-476 GENELKIT
+476 EDRELKIT

-494 NPDKNDAI
+494 DPDKNDAI
-502 IFVDIPYASVKLE
+502 VFVDIPYASVKLE

-521 EGNLAFNGNIGFQT
+521 AGNLVFNGHIGFQT

-736 SYKGV
+736 SYRGV

-775 NNGNDQVYLGI
+775 NNSNDQVYLGI

-854 NWLANA
+854 CWLANA

-896 DKGVTPIVQGMLLE
+896 DKGVTPVVQGMLLE
-910 DSGEDVPEIYTEEAA
+910 DSGEDVLEIYTEEAA
-925 EPSAAAQ
+925 EPSAATQ
-932 EAIEQETAEQ
+932 EAIEQETAM
-942 ETAVPESTTEGNEET
+942 PESTTEGNGET
-957 AAETPSGEPSET
+957 ATETPSAAPV
-969 PSGEP
+969 
-974 SETPSAAPVETPSG
+974 ETPSAAPVETPSG
-988 ASVEIPSATPVVEE
+988 APVETPSGAPVETSSGTPALE
-1002 STGQEAAAQEAI
+1002 STGQEEAVLEAAAQEAVVLEAIGGIEVQAAAVQEAI
-1014 GGTEVQAEANGG
+1014 GGTEVQEETM
-1026 SAPEAPVVEESTG
+1026 PENT
-1039 QEEAVQEEAEQENS
+1039 
-1053 SETKTEAQESEEETT
+1053 SETKTEAQEEAQESEEETT

-1079 EAPASEEEVE
+1079 EAPASEEDVEDVE

-1098 APVPRN
+1098 APAPRN
-1104 GGKIQAE
+1104 GGSTQAE

-1131 ATEEDIKDNL
+1131 VPEEEIKNNL
-1141 KIQKDSTGIN
+1141 RIHKDGSDIN
-1151 INWIEEGKDPTD
+1151 INWTEEGKDPTD

-1194 EGGTYSVSAENG
+1194 NGGTYSVSAENG

-1214 IDVEPFEELKL
+1214 IAVEPFEELEL
-1225 NLDSSNKELAGQV
+1225 NLDSSKKELSGQV

-1269 DAPDNISVSIPTAG
+1269 GAPDNISVSIPTDG
-1283 ALSPTGSYYVTSF
+1283 ALAPTGSYYVTSF

-1323 DEQISYTNSNQPGTP
+1323 DQQISYINSNEPGKP

-1351 SAGWKA
+1351 SAGWNA

-1375 WVDTGFGYDLDK
+1375 FVDTGFGYDLDK

-1412 ETYKVGVRAY
+1412 ERYKVGVRAY

-1434 TFSADKYLP
+1434 TYSADKYLP

-1456 TDCIPDENG
+1456 TDCTPDENG

-1479 VSSSVQGAGFRVM
+1479 VSSNVQGAYFRVT
-1492 RMDRDTGNVITS
+1492 RMDTGNVITS

-1520 LRIDGITGISGSS
+1520 LRIDGIIGIKDSS

-1602 GVLDDSENGDSLYL
+1602 GELYGSENSDSLYL

-1639 HTVTVNGSHD
+1639 DTATENGSHD
-1649 QNSGAGDYTANST
+1649 QNPGAGE
-1662 VTVRAGI
+1662 RLG
-1669 RSGYTFNGW
+1669 
-1678 TSDSGIVFADARA
+1678 
-1691 SETVFVMPDKAV
+1691 
-1703 TVTANWVRGEENG
+1703 
-1716 ASGGN
+1716 
-1721 NSRQNDHHRSLES
+1721 S
-1734 DAIMQWKK
+1734 DAFRQWKE
-1742 GSGNVEQSIARIW
+1742 GTGDAEQSIARIW
-1755 QGDLKDQAVTTGS
+1755 QGGLKDQAVTTGS

-1783 TGNIGEAE
+1783 TGNIGGTE

-1801 SGEPE
+1801 SGEME
-1806 STPDTTGITETT
+1806 STPDT

-1828 DSSVGRILWIILLT
+1828 DSSGDRIRWGILLT
-1842 VLGTGIAGGA
+1842 VLGAGIAGGA
-1852 VIVFIAKKRSRD
+1852 VIVFIVKKRRRD

>member
-94 IMYEGGKEIV
+94 IMYENGSGKEV
-104 DPAVVELKKAEF
+104 ADPAVVELKKAEF
-116 TNRTPNGATSAIK
+116 TKKTPNGSTSAIK

-137 MNRVTATMTVYY
+137 MNHITATMTVYY

-160 KEGTWGVLSSVS
+160 KKGTWGVLSSVS
-172 DILIDKDSLPKENRD
+172 DVLIDEDSMPEDVDYNI
-187 FAFTCGYSI
+187 TCGYSI

-218 SRTTVPEKKDGK
+218 SRTTVPQEKDGK

-235 TETSVFTAPV
+235 TENSVFTAPV

-253 PKGYSQWGDVDGVYI
+253 PKGYSEWGDVDGVYI

-305 ALPRFV
+305 ALPTSV
-311 SVEPGDKPIHTRVE
+311 SVEPGDKPINTRVE
-325 FESRVGIGFS
+325 FGSTVGHDYS
-335 REDISEESAHFLWG
+335 REYISEGSAHFLWG

-357 VTVPSE
+357 ATVPSE

-387 VEPVANGSALEALK
+387 VEPVADGAALEALK

-443 KKGRLV
+443 KKGSLV

-470 YQPKSG
+470 YQPKSD

-502 IFVDIPYASVKLE
+502 VFVDIPYASVKLK
-515 QADTDT
+515 QADTDIA
-521 EGNLAFNGNIGFQT
+521 GNLVFNGHIGFQT

-708 LVGTNASIVESFG
+708 LVGTNASIVDSFG

-731 SYKNV
+731 SYGNV

-775 NNGNDQVYLGI
+775 NNSNDRVYLGI

-808 GVDVANINLI
+808 GVNVANINLI

-896 DKGVTPIVQGMLLE
+896 DKGVTPVVQGMLLE
-910 DSGEDVPEIYTEEAA
+910 DSGEDVLEIYTEEAA
-925 EPSAAAQ
+925 
-932 EAIEQETAEQ
+932 Q
-942 ETAVPESTTEGNEET
+942 ETAVPESTMEGNGET
-957 AAETPSGEPSET
+957 ATETPSGTPVET
-969 PSGEP
+969 PSG
-974 SETPSAAPVETPSG
+974 APVETPSG
-988 ASVEIPSATPVVEE
+988 APVETPSEAPVETPSEALVETPSAAPVVE
-1002 STGQEAAAQEAI
+1002 STGQEAAAQEAAAQEAIGGIEVQEAAAQEVI
-1014 GGTEVQAEANGG
+1014 GGTEVQ
-1026 SAPEAPVVEESTG
+1026 
-1039 QEEAVQEEAEQENS
+1039 EEAVQENT
-1053 SETKTEAQESEEETT
+1053 SETKTEAKEETQESKEETT

-1079 EAPASEEEVE
+1079 EAPVSEEDVE

-1098 APVPRN
+1098 APAPRN
-1104 GGKIQAE
+1104 GGKTQAD

-1141 KIQKDSTGIN
+1141 KIQKDSNDIN

-1214 IDVEPFEELKL
+1214 IAVEPFEELDL
-1225 NLDSSNKELAGQV
+1225 NLDSSKKELSGQV

-1269 DAPDNISVSIPTAG
+1269 NAPDNISVSIPTDG
-1283 ALSPTGSYYVTSF
+1283 ALAPTGSYYVTSF

-1323 DEQISYTNSNQPGTP
+1323 DEQISYRNSNQPGKP

-1351 SAGWKA
+1351 SAGWEA
-1357 VTDADGYAV
+1357 VTGADGYAV

-1387 ETTSINMALTV
+1387 KTTSINMALTV
-1398 GGEETGESKNLSAN
+1398 GGEETGESKNLSVN
-1412 ETYKVGVRAY
+1412 ERYKVGVRAY
-1422 RTVEKGK
+1422 STVEKGK

-1434 TFSADKYLP
+1434 TFSTDKYLP
-1443 EYQPLDFMLKVNG
+1443 EYQPLDFTLKVNG
-1456 TDCIPDENG
+1456 TDCTPDENG

-1479 VSSSVQGAGFRVM
+1479 VSSNVQGAYFRVT
-1492 RMDRDTGNVITS
+1492 RMDKDAGNVITS

-1509 YTIPGFEGSLM
+1509 YTIPRFEGSLM

-1582 YGKDGGEST
+1582 YGKDGSEST
-1591 RAAADGSFTVT
+1591 RAAADGSFTIT
-1602 GVLDDSENGDSLYL
+1602 GVLDDKNSDSLYL

-1639 HTVTVNGSHD
+1639 DTATENGSHD
-1649 QNSGAGDYTANST
+1649 QNPGAGE
-1662 VTVRAGI
+1662 RLG
-1669 RSGYTFNGW
+1669 
-1678 TSDSGIVFADARA
+1678 
-1691 SETVFVMPDKAV
+1691 
-1703 TVTANWVRGEENG
+1703 
-1716 ASGGN
+1716 
-1721 NSRQNDHHRSLES
+1721 S
-1734 DAIMQWKK
+1734 DAFGQWKE
-1742 GSGNVEQSIARIW
+1742 GTGDAEQSIARIW
-1755 QGDLKDQAVTTGS
+1755 QGGLKDQAVTTGS

-1783 TGNIGEAE
+1783 TGNIGGTE
-1791 TVPGADSTVS
+1791 TGPGADSTVS

-1806 STPDTTGITETT
+1806 STPDTTGTTETT

-1828 DSSVGRILWIILLT
+1828 DSSGGRILWIILLT
-1842 VLGTGIAGGA
+1842 VLGGGIAGGA
-1852 VIVFIAKKRSRD
+1852 AIVFIAKKRSKDR

>member
-94 IMYEGGKEIV
+94 IMYENGSGKEV
-104 DPAVVELKKAEF
+104 ADPAVVELKKAEF
-116 TNRTPNGATSAIK
+116 TKKTPNGSTSAIK

-137 MNRVTATMTVYY
+137 MNHITATMTVYY

-160 KEGTWGVLSSVS
+160 KKGTWGVLSSVS
-172 DILIDKDSLPKENRD
+172 DVLIDEDSMPEDVDYNI
-187 FAFTCGYSI
+187 TCGYSI

-218 SRTTVPEKKDGK
+218 SRTTVPQEKDGK

-235 TETSVFTAPV
+235 TENSVFTAPV

-253 PKGYSQWGDVDGVYI
+253 PKGYSEWGDVDGVYI

-305 ALPRFV
+305 ALPTSV
-311 SVEPGDKPIHTRVE
+311 SVEPGDKPINTRVE
-325 FESRVGIGFS
+325 FGSAVGHDYS
-335 REDISEESAHFLWG
+335 REYISEGSAHFLWG

-357 VTVPSE
+357 ATVPSE

-387 VEPVANGSALEALK
+387 VEPVADGAALEALK

-443 KKGRLV
+443 KKGSLV

-470 YQPKSG
+470 YQPKSDG
-476 GENELKIT
+476 GNELKIT

-502 IFVDIPYASVKLE
+502 VFVDIPYASVKLK

-521 EGNLAFNGNIGFQT
+521 EGNLVFNGDIGFQT

-708 LVGTNASIVESFG
+708 LVGTNASIVDSFG

-731 SYKNV
+731 SYNNV
-736 SYKGV
+736 RYKGV

-775 NNGNDQVYLGI
+775 NNSNDRVYLGI

-910 DSGEDVPEIYTEEAA
+910 DCGEDVLDIYTEEAA
-925 EPSAAAQ
+925 EPSAA
-932 EAIEQETAEQ
+932 
-942 ETAVPESTTEGNEET
+942 VPESTMEGNGET
-957 AAETPSGEPSET
+957 ATETPSGTPVET
-969 PSGEP
+969 PSGTPVETP
-974 SETPSAAPVETPSG
+974 SGAPVETSSEAPVETPSEAPVETPSAAPVETPSE
-988 ASVEIPSATPVVEE
+988 ALVETPSAAPVVE

-1014 GGTEVQAEANGG
+1014 GGIEVQEAAAQEAIGGIEVQEAAAQEVIGGTEV
-1026 SAPEAPVVEESTG
+1026 
-1039 QEEAVQEEAEQENS
+1039 QEEAVQENT
-1053 SETKTEAQESEEETT
+1053 SETKTEAKEETQESKEETT

-1079 EAPASEEEVE
+1079 EAPVSEEDVEDVE

-1098 APVPRN
+1098 APAPRN
-1104 GGKIQAE
+1104 GGKTQAE

-1141 KIQKDSTGIN
+1141 KIQKDDGADIK

-1194 EGGTYSVSAENG
+1194 NGGTYSVSAENG

-1225 NLDSSNKELAGQV
+1225 KLDSSNKELSGQV
-1238 KHPAENTTYVLR
+1238 MHPAENTTYVLR
-1250 TYFANTKGGADYLI
+1250 TYFANTEGGADYLI

-1269 DAPDNISVSIPTAG
+1269 DAPDNISVSIPTDG
-1283 ALSPTGSYYVTSF
+1283 ALAPTGSYYVTSF

-1303 DLDGDGVDET
+1303 DLDGDGEDET

-1323 DEQISYTNSNQPGTP
+1323 DEQISYINRNQPGKP

-1351 SAGWKA
+1351 SAGWNA
-1357 VTDADGYAV
+1357 VTGADGYAV

-1387 ETTSINMALTV
+1387 KTTSINMALTV

-1412 ETYKVGVRAY
+1412 ERYKVGVRAY

-1443 EYQPLDFMLKVNG
+1443 EYQPLDFTLKVNG
-1456 TDCIPDENG
+1456 TDCTPDENG

-1471 GGASNTLS
+1471 GGASNTLT
-1479 VSSSVQGAGFRVM
+1479 VSSNVQGADFRVM
-1492 RMDRDTGNVITS
+1492 RMDTGNMIMP

-1509 YTIPGFEGSLM
+1509 YAIPGFEGSLM
-1520 LRIDGITGISGSS
+1520 LRIDGVTRISGSP

-1547 DTAPMLTLSD
+1547 DTAPLLTLSN
-1557 PMFYADRTT
+1557 PIFYADRTT
-1566 GKYQITGMA
+1566 GEYQITGMA

-1582 YGKDGGEST
+1582 YGKDGSEST
-1591 RAAADGSFTVT
+1591 RAAADGSFTVI
-1602 GVLDDSENGDSLYL
+1602 GVLYDRENSDSLYL

-1639 HTVTVNGSHD
+1639 DTATENGSHD
-1649 QNSGAGDYTANST
+1649 QNPGAGE
-1662 VTVRAGI
+1662 RLG
-1669 RSGYTFNGW
+1669 
-1678 TSDSGIVFADARA
+1678 
-1691 SETVFVMPDKAV
+1691 
-1703 TVTANWVRGEENG
+1703 
-1716 ASGGN
+1716 
-1721 NSRQNDHHRSLES
+1721 S
-1734 DAIMQWKK
+1734 DAFGQWKE
-1742 GSGNVEQSIARIW
+1742 GTGDAEQSIARIW
-1755 QGDLKDQAVTTGS
+1755 QGGLKDQAVTTGS

-1783 TGNIGEAE
+1783 TGNIGGTE

-1806 STPDTTGITETT
+1806 STPDTTGTTETT

-1828 DSSVGRILWIILLT
+1828 DSSGGRILWIILLT
-1842 VLGTGIAGGA
+1842 VLGAGIAGGA
-1852 VIVFIAKKRSRD
+1852 VIVFIAKKRSKDR

>member
-94 IMYEGGKEIV
+94 IMYEDGGKEVV

-116 TNRTPNGATSAIK
+116 TKKTPNGSTSAIK

-137 MNRVTATMTVYY
+137 MNHITATMTVYY

-160 KEGTWGVLSSVS
+160 KKGTWGVLSSVS
-172 DILIDKDSLPKENRD
+172 DVLIDEDSMPEDVDYNI
-187 FAFTCGYSI
+187 TCGYSI

-218 SRTTVPEKKDGK
+218 SRTTVPQEKDGK

-235 TETSVFTAPV
+235 TENSVFTAPV

-253 PKGYSQWGDVDGVYI
+253 PKGYSEWGDVDGVYI

-305 ALPRFV
+305 ALPTSV
-311 SVEPGDKPIHTRVE
+311 SVEPGDKPINTRVE
-325 FESRVGIGFS
+325 FGSTVGHDYS
-335 REDISEESAHFLWG
+335 REYISEGSAHFLWG

-357 VTVPSE
+357 ATVPSE

-387 VEPVANGSALEALK
+387 VEPVADGAALEALK

-443 KKGRLV
+443 KKGSLV

-470 YQPKSG
+470 YQPKSD

-502 IFVDIPYASVKLE
+502 VFVDIPYASVKLK
-515 QADTDT
+515 QADTDIA
-521 EGNLAFNGNIGFQT
+521 GNLVFNGHIGFQT

-708 LVGTNASIVESFG
+708 LVGTNASIVDSFG

-731 SYKNV
+731 SYGNV

-758 NVIKLD
+758 KVITLD

-775 NNGNDQVYLGI
+775 NDSNDRVYLGI

-793 GRVQIPENIRAIGGL
+793 GRVQIPENIRVIGGL

-910 DSGEDVPEIYTEEAA
+910 DSGEDILEIYTEETA
-925 EPSAAAQ
+925 EPSAA
-932 EAIEQETAEQ
+932 
-942 ETAVPESTTEGNEET
+942 VPESTMEGNGET
-957 AAETPSGEPSET
+957 ATETPSGAPVET
-969 PSGEP
+969 PSGAP
-974 SETPSAAPVETPSG
+974 VETPSAAPVETPSG
-988 ASVEIPSATPVVEE
+988 TPVETPSEAPVETPSEALVETPSAAPVVE

-1014 GGTEVQAEANGG
+1014 GGIEVQEAAAQEAIGGIEVQEAAAQEVIGGTEV
-1026 SAPEAPVVEESTG
+1026 
-1039 QEEAVQEEAEQENS
+1039 QEEAVQENT
-1053 SETKTEAQESEEETT
+1053 SETKTEAKEETQESKEETT

-1079 EAPASEEEVE
+1079 EAPVSEEDVEDVE

-1098 APVPRN
+1098 APAPRN
-1104 GGKIQAE
+1104 GGKTQAD

-1141 KIQKDSTGIN
+1141 KIQKDSNDIN

-1214 IDVEPFEELKL
+1214 IAVEPFEELDL
-1225 NLDSSNKELAGQV
+1225 NLDSSKKELSGQV

-1269 DAPDNISVSIPTAG
+1269 NAPDNISVSIPTDG
-1283 ALSPTGSYYVTSF
+1283 ALAPTGSYYVTSF

-1323 DEQISYTNSNQPGTP
+1323 DEQISYRNSNQPGKP

-1351 SAGWKA
+1351 SAGWEA
-1357 VTDADGYAV
+1357 VTGADGYAV

-1387 ETTSINMALTV
+1387 KTTSINMALTV
-1398 GGEETGESKNLSAN
+1398 GGEETGESKNLSVN
-1412 ETYKVGVRAY
+1412 ERYKVGVRAY
-1422 RTVEKGK
+1422 STVEKGK

-1434 TFSADKYLP
+1434 TFSTDKYLP
-1443 EYQPLDFMLKVNG
+1443 EYQPLDFTLKVNG
-1456 TDCIPDENG
+1456 TDCTPDENG

-1479 VSSSVQGAGFRVM
+1479 VSSNVQGAYFRVT
-1492 RMDRDTGNVITS
+1492 RMDKDAGNVITS

-1509 YTIPGFEGSLM
+1509 YTIPRFEGSLM

-1602 GVLDDSENGDSLYL
+1602 GVLDGRENGDAMYL

-1639 HTVTVNGSHD
+1639 DTATENGSHD
-1649 QNSGAGDYTANST
+1649 QNPGAGE
-1662 VTVRAGI
+1662 RLG
-1669 RSGYTFNGW
+1669 
-1678 TSDSGIVFADARA
+1678 
-1691 SETVFVMPDKAV
+1691 
-1703 TVTANWVRGEENG
+1703 
-1716 ASGGN
+1716 
-1721 NSRQNDHHRSLES
+1721 S
-1734 DAIMQWKK
+1734 DAFGQWKE
-1742 GSGNVEQSIARIW
+1742 GTGDAEQSIARIW
-1755 QGDLKDQAVTTGS
+1755 QGGLKDQAVTTGS

-1783 TGNIGEAE
+1783 TGNIGGTE
-1791 TVPGADSTVS
+1791 TVPGADSTGS

-1806 STPDTTGITETT
+1806 STPDTTG
-1818 AGTTETGKTA
+1818 TTETGKTA
-1828 DSSVGRILWIILLT
+1828 DSSGGRIRWSILLT
-1842 VLGTGIAGGA
+1842 ILGGGIAGGA
-1852 VIVFIAKKRSRD
+1852 MIVFIAKKRRRD

>member
-40 ITLEDGALVLQNGY
+40 ITLDDGALVLQNGY

-62 FGSTPYLTTVPTA
+62 LGSTPYLTTVPTA

-94 IMYEGGKEIV
+94 IMYESGKEIV

-116 TNRTPNGATSAIK
+116 TNRTPNGSTSAIK

-305 ALPRFV
+305 ELPRFV

-335 REDISEESAHFLWG
+335 REDISEGSAHFLWG

-387 VEPVANGSALEALK
+387 VEPVADGAALEALK

-449 IHRDGSVEQKGVSL
+449 IHRDGRVEQKGVSL

-476 GENELKIT
+476 GESELKIT

-494 NPDKNDAI
+494 DPGKNDAI
-502 IFVDIPYASVKLE
+502 VFVDIPYASVKLE

-521 EGNLAFNGNIGFQT
+521 AGNLVFNGHIGFQT

-552 EKHEFKVNGIH
+552 EKHEFKVNGVH

-574 GLELAEVEGEVN
+574 GLELAEVDGEVN

-708 LVGTNASIVESFG
+708 LVGTNASIVDSFG

-775 NNGNDQVYLGI
+775 NNSNDRVYLGI

-910 DSGEDVPEIYTEEAA
+910 DCGEDVLDIYTEEAA
-925 EPSAAAQ
+925 EPSAA
-932 EAIEQETAEQ
+932 
-942 ETAVPESTTEGNEET
+942 VPESTTEGNGET
-957 AAETPSGEPSET
+957 ATETPSGTPVET
-969 PSGEP
+969 PSGVPVETP
-974 SETPSAAPVETPSG
+974 SGAPVETPSAAPVETPSG
-988 ASVEIPSATPVVEE
+988 ATVETPSAAPVETPSAAPVVE
-1002 STGQEAAAQEAI
+1002 STGQEAAAQEAAAQEAIGGIEVQEAAAQEAIGGIEVQEAAAQEVI
-1014 GGTEVQAEANGG
+1014 GGTEVQ
-1026 SAPEAPVVEESTG
+1026 
-1039 QEEAVQEEAEQENS
+1039 EEAVQENT
-1053 SETKTEAQESEEETT
+1053 SETKTEAQEETQESEEETT

-1089 DVSKRPVRK
+1089 DVSKHPVRK
-1098 APVPRN
+1098 APAPRN
-1104 GGKIQAE
+1104 GAKTQAD

-1131 ATEEDIKDNL
+1131 VTEEEIKDNL
-1141 KIQKDSTGIN
+1141 KIQKDDGADIK

-1194 EGGTYSVSAENG
+1194 EGGTYSVRAENG

-1225 NLDSSNKELAGQV
+1225 NLDSSKKELSGQV

-1269 DAPDNISVSIPTAG
+1269 DAPDNISVSIPTDG
-1283 ALSPTGSYYVTSF
+1283 ALAPTGSYYVTSF

-1303 DLDGDGVDET
+1303 DLDGDGVNET

-1323 DEQISYTNSNQPGTP
+1323 DEQISYRNSNQPGKP

-1351 SAGWKA
+1351 SAGWEA

-1387 ETTSINMALTV
+1387 KTTSINMALTV

-1412 ETYKVGVRAY
+1412 ERYKVGVRAY
-1422 RTVEKGK
+1422 STVEKGK

-1434 TFSADKYLP
+1434 TFSTDKYLP
-1443 EYQPLDFMLKVNG
+1443 EYQPLDFTLKVNG

-1479 VSSSVQGAGFRVM
+1479 VSSNVQGADFRVT
-1492 RMDRDTGNVITS
+1492 RMDTGNVITS

-1509 YTIPGFEGSLM
+1509 YTIPDFEGSLM
-1520 LRIDGITGISGSS
+1520 LRIDGITGIKDSS

-1602 GVLDDSENGDSLYL
+1602 GVLDGRENGDAMYL

-1639 HTVTVNGSHD
+1639 DTATENGSHD
-1649 QNSGAGDYTANST
+1649 QNPGAGE
-1662 VTVRAGI
+1662 RLG
-1669 RSGYTFNGW
+1669 
-1678 TSDSGIVFADARA
+1678 
-1691 SETVFVMPDKAV
+1691 
-1703 TVTANWVRGEENG
+1703 
-1716 ASGGN
+1716 
-1721 NSRQNDHHRSLES
+1721 S
-1734 DAIMQWKK
+1734 DAFGQWKE
-1742 GSGNVEQSIARIW
+1742 GTGDAEQSIARIW
-1755 QGDLKDQAVTTGS
+1755 QGGLKDQAVTTGS

-1783 TGNIGEAE
+1783 TGNIGGTE

-1806 STPDTTGITETT
+1806 STPDTTGTTETT

-1828 DSSVGRILWIILLT
+1828 DSSGGRILWIILLT
-1842 VLGTGIAGGA
+1842 VLGAGIAGGA
-1852 VIVFIAKKRSRD
+1852 AIVFIAKKRSKDR

>member
-94 IMYEGGKEIV
+94 IMYENGSGKEV
-104 DPAVVELKKAEF
+104 ADPAVVELKKAEF
-116 TNRTPNGATSAIK
+116 TKKTPNGSTSAIK

-137 MNRVTATMTVYY
+137 MNHITATMTVYY

-172 DILIDKDSLPKENRD
+172 DVLIDEDSMPEDVDYNI
-187 FAFTCGYSI
+187 TCGYSI

-218 SRTTVPEKKDGK
+218 SRTTVPQEKDGK

-235 TETSVFTAPV
+235 TENSVFTAPV

-253 PKGYSQWGDVDGVYI
+253 PKGYSEWGDVDGVYI

-305 ALPRFV
+305 ALPTSV
-311 SVEPGDKPIHTRVE
+311 SVEPGDKPINTRVE
-325 FESRVGIGFS
+325 FGSTVGHDYS
-335 REDISEESAHFLWG
+335 REYISEGSAHFLWG

-357 VTVPSE
+357 ATVPSE

-387 VEPVANGSALEALK
+387 VEPVADGAALEALK

-443 KKGRLV
+443 KKGSLV

-470 YQPKSG
+470 YQPKSDG
-476 GENELKIT
+476 GNELKIT

-502 IFVDIPYASVKLE
+502 VFVDIPYASVKLK

-521 EGNLAFNGNIGFQT
+521 EGNLVFNGDIGFQT

-552 EKHEFKVNGIH
+552 ERYEFKVNGIH

-708 LVGTNASIVESFG
+708 LVGTNASIVDSFG

-731 SYKNV
+731 SYGNV

-775 NNGNDQVYLGI
+775 NNSNDRVYLGI

-808 GVDVANINLI
+808 GVNVANINLI

-910 DSGEDVPEIYTEEAA
+910 DCGEDVLDIYTEEAA
-925 EPSAAAQ
+925 EPSAA
-932 EAIEQETAEQ
+932 
-942 ETAVPESTTEGNEET
+942 VPESTMEGNGET
-957 AAETPSGEPSET
+957 ATETPSGTPVET
-969 PSGEP
+969 PSEALV
-974 SETPSAAPVETPSG
+974 ETPSAAPV
-988 ASVEIPSATPVVEE
+988 VE

-1014 GGTEVQAEANGG
+1014 GGIEVQEAAAQEAIGG
-1026 SAPEAPVVEESTG
+1026 IEVQEAAA
-1039 QEEAVQEEAEQENS
+1039 QEVIGGTEVQEEAEQENT
-1053 SETKTEAQESEEETT
+1053 SETKTEAQEETQESEEETT

-1089 DVSKRPVRK
+1089 DVSKHPVRK
-1098 APVPRN
+1098 APAPRN
-1104 GGKIQAE
+1104 GAKTQAD

-1131 ATEEDIKDNL
+1131 VTEEEIKNNL
-1141 KIQKDSTGIN
+1141 KIQKDSSEID

-1163 PDAEINATI
+1163 PGAEINATI

-1194 EGGTYSVSAENG
+1194 EGGTYSVSAEKG

-1225 NLDSSNKELAGQV
+1225 NLDSSKKELSGQV

-1269 DAPDNISVSIPTAG
+1269 NAPDSISVSIPTAG
-1283 ALSPTGSYYVTSF
+1283 ALAPTGSYYVTSF
-1296 LMMEKTA
+1296 LMMEKKA
-1303 DLDGDGVDET
+1303 DLDGDGEDET

-1323 DEQISYTNSNQPGTP
+1323 DEQISYINSNQPGTP

-1387 ETTSINMALTV
+1387 KTTSINMALTV
-1398 GGEETGESKNLSAN
+1398 GGEETEESKNLSAN

-1471 GGASNTLS
+1471 GGDSNTLS
-1479 VSSSVQGAGFRVM
+1479 VSSSVQGADFRGM
-1492 RMDRDTGNVITS
+1492 RMDRNTGNVITP

-1520 LRIDGITGISGSS
+1520 IRIDGITGISGSS

-1602 GVLDDSENGDSLYL
+1602 GVLDDSENGDALYL

-1639 HTVTVNGSHD
+1639 DTATENGSHD
-1649 QNSGAGDYTANST
+1649 QNPGAGE
-1662 VTVRAGI
+1662 RLG
-1669 RSGYTFNGW
+1669 F
-1678 TSDSGIVFADARA
+1678 DA
-1691 SETVFVMPDKAV
+1691 F
-1703 TVTANWVRGEENG
+1703 G
-1716 ASGGN
+1716 
-1721 NSRQNDHHRSLES
+1721 
-1734 DAIMQWKK
+1734 QWKE
-1742 GSGNVEQSIARIW
+1742 GTGDAEQSIARIW
-1755 QGDLKDQAVTTGS
+1755 QGGLKDQAVTTGS

-1783 TGNIGEAE
+1783 TGNIGGTE

-1801 SGEPE
+1801 SGEME
-1806 STPDTTGITETT
+1806 STPDTTGTTETT

-1828 DSSVGRILWIILLT
+1828 DSSGGRILRIILLT
-1842 VLGTGIAGGA
+1842 VLGAGIAGGA
-1852 VIVFIAKKRSRD
+1852 VIVFIAKKRRRD

>member
-40 ITLEDGALVLQNGY
+40 ITLDDGALVLQNGY

-62 FGSTPYLTTVPTA
+62 WGSTPYLTTVPTA

-94 IMYEGGKEIV
+94 IMYESGKEIV

-116 TNRTPNGATSAIK
+116 TNRTPNGSTSAIK

-305 ALPRFV
+305 ELPRFV

-335 REDISEESAHFLWG
+335 REDISEGSAHFLWG

-387 VEPVANGSALEALK
+387 VEPVADGAALEALK

-443 KKGRLV
+443 KMGSLV

-470 YQPKSG
+470 YQPKSC
-476 GENELKIT
+476 GESELKIT

-494 NPDKNDAI
+494 DPGKNDAI
-502 IFVDIPYASVKLE
+502 VFVDIPYASVKLK
-515 QADTDT
+515 QADTDIA
-521 EGNLAFNGNIGFQT
+521 GNLVFNGHIGFQT

-708 LVGTNASIVESFG
+708 LVGTNASIVDSFG

-731 SYKNV
+731 SYGNV

-775 NNGNDQVYLGI
+775 NNSNDRVYLGI

-910 DSGEDVPEIYTEEAA
+910 DCGEDVLDIYTEEAA
-925 EPSAAAQ
+925 EPSAA
-932 EAIEQETAEQ
+932 
-942 ETAVPESTTEGNEET
+942 VPESTTEGNGET
-957 AAETPSGEPSET
+957 ATETPSGAPVETPSVVPVET
-969 PSGEP
+969 PSGTP
-974 SETPSAAPVETPSG
+974 VETPSAAPVETPSG
-988 ASVEIPSATPVVEE
+988 TPVETPSAAPVVE
-1002 STGQEAAAQEAI
+1002 STGQEEAMQEVAAQEAAAQEAI
-1014 GGTEVQAEANGG
+1014 GGIEVQEAAAQEAIGGIEVQEAAAQEVIGGTEVQEG
-1026 SAPEAPVVEESTG
+1026 
-1039 QEEAVQEEAEQENS
+1039 AVQENT
-1053 SETKTEAQESEEETT
+1053 SETKTEAQEETQESEEETT

-1079 EAPASEEEVE
+1079 EVPVSEEDVE
-1089 DVSKRPVRK
+1089 DVSKRPIRK
-1098 APVPRN
+1098 APAPRN
-1104 GGKIQAE
+1104 GGRIQAE

-1131 ATEEDIKDNL
+1131 VTEEEIKNNL
-1141 KIQKDSTGIN
+1141 KMKKDSSDIN
-1151 INWIEEGKDPTD
+1151 INWTEEGKDPTD

-1194 EGGTYSVSAENG
+1194 NGGTYSVSAENG

-1225 NLDSSNKELAGQV
+1225 KLDSSNKELSGQV
-1238 KHPAENTTYVLR
+1238 MHPAKNTTYVLR
-1250 TYFANTKGGADYLI
+1250 TYFANTEGGADYLI

-1269 DAPDNISVSIPTAG
+1269 DDPDNISVSIPTDG
-1283 ALSPTGSYYVTSF
+1283 ALAPTGSYYVTSF

-1303 DLDGDGVDET
+1303 DLDGDGVVDET

-1323 DEQISYTNSNQPGTP
+1323 DEQISYRNSNQPGKP

-1351 SAGWKA
+1351 SAGWEA

-1366 RIYQQKGSD
+1366 RIYQQKGND
-1375 WVDTGFGYDLDK
+1375 WIDTGFGYDLDK
-1387 ETTSINMALTV
+1387 KTTSINMALTV

-1434 TFSADKYLP
+1434 TFSTDKYLP
-1443 EYQPLDFMLKVNG
+1443 EYQPLDFTLKVNG
-1456 TDCIPDENG
+1456 TDCTPDENG

-1479 VSSSVQGAGFRVM
+1479 VSSNVQGAYFRVT
-1492 RMDRDTGNVITS
+1492 RMDTGNVITP

-1520 LRIDGITGISGSS
+1520 LRIDGITGISSSS

-1582 YGKDGGEST
+1582 YGKDGSEST

-1602 GVLDDSENGDSLYL
+1602 GVLDDSENSDSLYL

-1639 HTVTVNGSHD
+1639 DTATENGSHD
-1649 QNSGAGDYTANST
+1649 QNPGAGE
-1662 VTVRAGI
+1662 RLG
-1669 RSGYTFNGW
+1669 
-1678 TSDSGIVFADARA
+1678 
-1691 SETVFVMPDKAV
+1691 
-1703 TVTANWVRGEENG
+1703 
-1716 ASGGN
+1716 
-1721 NSRQNDHHRSLES
+1721 S
-1734 DAIMQWKK
+1734 DAFRQWKE
-1742 GSGNVEQSIARIW
+1742 GTDDAEQSIARIW
-1755 QGDLKDQAVTTGS
+1755 QGGLKDQAVTTGS

-1783 TGNIGEAE
+1783 TGNIGGTE

-1806 STPDTTGITETT
+1806 STPDTTGTTETT

-1828 DSSVGRILWIILLT
+1828 DSSGGRILWIILLT
-1842 VLGTGIAGGA
+1842 VLGGGIAGGA
-1852 VIVFIAKKRSRD
+1852 AIVFIAKKRSKDR

>member
-19 PLETLAFAGDIWPTN
+19 PLETLAFAGDICPTN

-40 ITLEDGALVLQNGY
+40 ITLDDGALVLQNDY

-62 FGSTPYLTTVPTA
+62 LGSTPYLTTVPTA

-94 IMYEGGKEIV
+94 IMYESGKEIV

-116 TNRTPNGATSAIK
+116 TNRTPNGSTSAIK

-137 MNRVTATMTVYY
+137 MNHVTATMTVYY
-149 ELVQLKESGSS
+149 ELVKLKESGSS

-172 DILIDKDSLPKENRD
+172 DILIDRDSLPKIESD

-218 SRTTVPEKKDGK
+218 SRTTVPEEKDGK

-245 ENLNTKTV
+245 ENLKTKTV

-305 ALPRFV
+305 ELPRFV
-311 SVEPGDKPIHTRVE
+311 SVEPGDKPINTRVE
-325 FESRVGIGFS
+325 FESRVGFRFS
-335 REDISEESAHFLWG
+335 RENISEGSAHFLWG

-387 VEPVANGSALEALK
+387 VEPVADGAALEALK

-443 KKGRLV
+443 NKGSLV
-449 IHRDGSVEQKGVSL
+449 IHRDGRVVQNGVSL

-476 GENELKIT
+476 GESELKIT
-484 LVKEGFQFGI
+484 LVKEGFRFGI
-494 NPDKNDAI
+494 DPGKNDAI
-502 IFVDIPYASVKLE
+502 VFVDIPYASVKLK

-521 EGNLAFNGNIGFQT
+521 EGNLVFNGDIGFQT

-552 EKHEFKVNGIH
+552 EKHEFKVNGVH

-708 LVGTNASIVESFG
+708 LVGTNASIVDSFG

-731 SYKNV
+731 SYGNV

-758 NVIKLD
+758 KVITLD

-775 NNGNDQVYLGI
+775 NDSNDWVYLGI

-910 DSGEDVPEIYTEEAA
+910 DCGEDVLDIYTEEAA
-925 EPSAAAQ
+925 EPSAA
-932 EAIEQETAEQ
+932 
-942 ETAVPESTTEGNEET
+942 VPESTTEGNGET
-957 AAETPSGEPSET
+957 ATETPSGTPVET
-969 PSGEP
+969 PSGTP
-974 SETPSAAPVETPSG
+974 VETPSAAPVETPSG
-988 ASVEIPSATPVVEE
+988 TPVETPSGASVETPSAAPVVE
-1002 STGQEAAAQEAI
+1002 STGQEAAAQEAAAQEAIGGIEVQEAAAQEAIGGIEVQEAAAQEVI
-1014 GGTEVQAEANGG
+1014 GGTEVQ
-1026 SAPEAPVVEESTG
+1026 
-1039 QEEAVQEEAEQENS
+1039 EEAVQENTG
-1053 SETKTEAQESEEETT
+1053 ETKTEAQEETQESKEETT
-1068 VSGNTAGTETE
+1068 VSENTAGTETE
-1079 EAPASEEEVE
+1079 EALVSEEDVEDVE

-1098 APVPRN
+1098 APAPRN
-1104 GGKIQAE
+1104 GGSIQAE

-1131 ATEEDIKDNL
+1131 VTEEEIKNNL
-1141 KIQKDSTGIN
+1141 KIQKDSSEID

-1194 EGGTYSVSAENG
+1194 NGGTYSVSAENG

-1214 IDVEPFEELKL
+1214 IAVEPFEELDLK
-1225 NLDSSNKELAGQV
+1225 LDSSNKELSGQV
-1238 KHPAENTTYVLR
+1238 MHPAENTTYVLR
-1250 TYFANTKGGADYLI
+1250 TYFANTEGGADYLI

-1269 DAPDNISVSIPTAG
+1269 DDPDNILVSIPTDG
-1283 ALSPTGSYYVTSF
+1283 ALAPTGSYYVTSF

-1303 DLDGDGVDET
+1303 DLDGDDVDET

-1323 DEQISYTNSNQPGTP
+1323 DEQISYRNSNQPGKP

-1351 SAGWKA
+1351 SAGWEA

-1366 RIYQQKGSD
+1366 RIYQQKGND
-1375 WVDTGFGYDLDK
+1375 WIDTGFGYDLDK
-1387 ETTSINMALTV
+1387 KTTSINMALTV

-1434 TFSADKYLP
+1434 TYSADKYLP

-1456 TDCIPDENG
+1456 TDCTPDENG

-1471 GGASNTLS
+1471 NGVSNTLS
-1479 VSSSVQGAGFRVM
+1479 VSSNVQGAYFRVT
-1492 RMDRDTGNVITS
+1492 RMDKDTVITP

-1520 LRIDGITGISGSS
+1520 LRIDGIIGIKDSS

-1582 YGKDGGEST
+1582 YGKDGSEST

-1602 GVLDDSENGDSLYL
+1602 GVLDDSENSDSLYL

-1639 HTVTVNGSHD
+1639 DTATENGSHD
-1649 QNSGAGDYTANST
+1649 QNPGAGE
-1662 VTVRAGI
+1662 RLG
-1669 RSGYTFNGW
+1669 
-1678 TSDSGIVFADARA
+1678 
-1691 SETVFVMPDKAV
+1691 
-1703 TVTANWVRGEENG
+1703 
-1716 ASGGN
+1716 
-1721 NSRQNDHHRSLES
+1721 S
-1734 DAIMQWKK
+1734 DAFRQWKE
-1742 GSGNVEQSIARIW
+1742 GTGDVEQSIARIW
-1755 QGDLKDQAVTTGS
+1755 QGGLKDQAVTTGS

-1783 TGNIGEAE
+1783 TGNIGGTE

-1806 STPDTTGITETT
+1806 STPDTTGTTETT

-1828 DSSVGRILWIILLT
+1828 DSSGGRILWIILLT
-1842 VLGTGIAGGA
+1842 VLGAGIAGGA
-1852 VIVFIAKKRSRD
+1852 AIVFIAKKRRRD

>member
-8 LLTLILLFSAL
+8 LLTLILLFSAM

-54 IRVALRRF
+54 IRVALRKF

-94 IMYEGGKEIV
+94 IMYENGSGKEV
-104 DPAVVELKKAEF
+104 ADPAVVELKKAEF
-116 TNRTPNGATSAIK
+116 TDRTPNGPTSAIK

-137 MNRVTATMTVYY
+137 MNHITATMTVYY

-160 KEGTWGVLSSVS
+160 KDGTWGVLSSVS
-172 DILIDKDSLPKENRD
+172 EVLIDEDSMPEDVDYNI
-187 FAFTCGYSI
+187 TCGYSI

-218 SRTTVPEKKDGK
+218 SRTTVPKKEDGK

-235 TETSVFTAPV
+235 TENSVFTAPV

-253 PKGYSQWGDVDGVYI
+253 PKGYSEWGDIDGVYI
-268 TEAYVDAYPWANPFA
+268 TETYVDAYPWANPFA

-291 EIQSSSGKDKPIRV
+291 EIQSSSGKDEPIRV
-305 ALPRFV
+305 ALPTSV

-325 FESRVGIGFS
+325 FGSPVGHDYS
-335 REDISEESAHFLWG
+335 REYISEGSAHFLWG
-349 FRELKSAA
+349 FRELKSAD

-387 VEPVANGSALEALK
+387 VEPVADGAALEALK

-443 KKGRLV
+443 EKGSLV
-449 IHRDGSVEQKGVSL
+449 IHRDGRVEQKGVSL

-476 GENELKIT
+476 GDSELKIT

-494 NPDKNDAI
+494 NPVKNDAI
-502 IFVDIPYASVKLE
+502 VFVDIPYASVKLE

-521 EGNLAFNGNIGFQT
+521 AGNLVFNGHIGFQT

-540 EFSLTELGYGLN
+540 QFSLTELGYGLN

-586 TFKGRELYAFSLKL
+586 TFKGRELYAFSLNL

-736 SYKGV
+736 SYRGV
-741 YFVGSKELEVAL
+741 YFVGSKELKVAL

-758 NVIKLD
+758 DVIELD

-775 NNGNDQVYLGI
+775 NNSKDWVYLGI

-808 GVDVANINLI
+808 GVNVANINLI

-854 NWLANA
+854 CWLANA

-896 DKGVTPIVQGMLLE
+896 DKGVTPVVQGMLLE
-910 DSGEDVPEIYTEEAA
+910 DSGEDVLEIYTEEAA
-925 EPSAAAQ
+925 EPSAATQ
-932 EAIEQETAEQ
+932 EAIEQETAM
-942 ETAVPESTTEGNEET
+942 PESTTEGNGET
-957 AAETPSGEPSET
+957 ATETPSGTPVET
-969 PSGEP
+969 PSG
-974 SETPSAAPVETPSG
+974 APVETPSG
-988 ASVEIPSATPVVEE
+988 APVETPSGAPVETPSGAPVETSSGTPALE
-1002 STGQEAAAQEAI
+1002 STGQEEAVLEEAVLEAAAQEAVVLEAIGGIEVQAAAVQEAI
-1014 GGTEVQAEANGG
+1014 GGTEVQEETM
-1026 SAPEAPVVEESTG
+1026 PENT
-1039 QEEAVQEEAEQENS
+1039 
-1053 SETKTEAQESEEETT
+1053 SETKTEAQEEAQESEEETT

-1089 DVSKRPVRK
+1089 DVEDVSKRPVRK
-1098 APVPRN
+1098 APAPRN
-1104 GGKIQAE
+1104 GGRTQAE
-1111 ITVDGGEG
+1111 IMVDGGEG

-1131 ATEEDIKDNL
+1131 VPEEEIKSNL
-1141 KIQKDSTGIN
+1141 KMQKDGNDIN
-1151 INWIEEGKDPTD
+1151 INWTEEGKDPTD

-1194 EGGTYSVSAENG
+1194 NGGTYSVSADNG

-1214 IDVEPFEELKL
+1214 IAVGPFEELDL
-1225 NLDSSNKELAGQV
+1225 NLDSSTNELSGQV

-1269 DAPDNISVSIPTAG
+1269 DAPDNISVSIPTDG
-1283 ALSPTGSYYVTSF
+1283 ALAPTGSYYVTSF

-1323 DEQISYTNSNQPGTP
+1323 DQKISYKNSNEPGEP

-1351 SAGWKA
+1351 SAGWDA
-1357 VTDADGYAV
+1357 VADADGYAV
-1366 RIYQQKGSD
+1366 RIYQRKGGD
-1375 WVDTGFGYDLDK
+1375 FVDTGFGYDLDK

-1443 EYQPLDFMLKVNG
+1443 EYQPLDFTLKVNG
-1456 TDCIPDENG
+1456 TECTPDENG

-1479 VSSSVQGAGFRVM
+1479 VSSNAQGAYFRVT
-1492 RMDRDTGNVITS
+1492 RMDTGNVITS
-1504 DGNGQ
+1504 GGNGQ
-1509 YTIPGFEGSLM
+1509 YAIPGFEGSLM
-1520 LRIDGITGISGSS
+1520 LRIDGITSISSSS

-1547 DTAPMLTLSD
+1547 DTAPILTLSD
-1557 PMFYADRTT
+1557 PIFYADRTT
-1566 GKYQITGMA
+1566 GKYQITGMT

-1582 YGKDGGEST
+1582 YGKDGSEST

-1602 GVLDDSENGDSLYL
+1602 GVLYGRENSDSLYL

-1639 HTVTVNGSHD
+1639 DTVTENGSHD
-1649 QNSGAGDYTANST
+1649 QNPGAGE
-1662 VTVRAGI
+1662 RLG
-1669 RSGYTFNGW
+1669 
-1678 TSDSGIVFADARA
+1678 
-1691 SETVFVMPDKAV
+1691 
-1703 TVTANWVRGEENG
+1703 
-1716 ASGGN
+1716 
-1721 NSRQNDHHRSLES
+1721 S
-1734 DAIMQWKK
+1734 DAFKQWKE
-1742 GSGNVEQSIARIW
+1742 GSGNAGQSIARTW
-1755 QGDLKDQAVTTGS
+1755 QGGLKDQAVATGG

-1783 TGNIGEAE
+1783 TGNIGGTE

-1801 SGEPE
+1801 TGEME
-1806 STPDTTGITETT
+1806 SIPDT

-1828 DSSVGRILWIILLT
+1828 DSSGDRIRWSILLT
-1842 VLGTGIAGGA
+1842 VLGAGIAGGA
-1852 VIVFIAKKRSRD
+1852 VIVFIVKKRRRD